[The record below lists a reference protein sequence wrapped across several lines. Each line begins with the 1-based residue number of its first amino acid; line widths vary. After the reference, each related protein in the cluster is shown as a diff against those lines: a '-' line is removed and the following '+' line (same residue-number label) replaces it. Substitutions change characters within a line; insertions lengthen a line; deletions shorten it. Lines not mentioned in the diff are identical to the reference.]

1 MRKIINFMFALA
13 AVAFLSATL
22 NAQPVV
28 KPKQPVVKP
37 KSFYKGRTYTWT
49 NANGGT
55 VTSNLADPATD
66 PRQIMALLKEVYTNK
81 EIPGIWQCGY
91 TDDGKREGTID
102 YTIDNGWYSNDPIYD
117 AYGILEGDYKPNEEG
132 YTTLI
137 VKVKDDWKPVMKQY
151 LSQDET
157 LNYIANSI
165 ESVQILTDG
174 VYIPATGTD
183 GKKNPN
189 PGAVYRLSGNAN
201 RLFFMT
207 KGRGRAVPG
216 WNSYEVIRS
225 YAPFNG
231 MFEEYSPVA
240 VSGGQ
245 VVENFYTKL
254 VDGDIFKVE
263 HDCSSVPGN
272 EHYFC
277 MMGAKGTKK
286 FDVTDLIV
294 TIPDYRLWYWNQ
306 RDKQGTSNMI
316 YTNYNKNY
324 APSLGL
330 YGIQLTATATPA
342 AGDEYTVE
350 LKWTSTLN
358 EITGN
363 EIDQRFKV
371 WVRAEDGGLE
381 PLLDAKGNQV
391 EIAPGET
398 FQYNYNETQGFE
410 GREITYVVSG
420 QPTDALFINYKEVY
434 SNDDKVFIPGLDP
447 DEGLRLSIG
456 TTSTSDYDLATE
468 TNQYKNLIT
477 IDHNL
482 VNTHVK
488 YCNLQAGSKLAFYR
502 YDVDRNSKPKKIAEL
517 EIISVDQRKE
527 KEGWIIPSYNYFWD
541 YKYNLSFFYQE
552 NEATPKTNLT
562 GATYSLETN
571 YDYTENTTK
580 EIDFNGFKINS
591 FNDEFCAS
599 TATNDHPASYE
610 YKASFTNLK
619 HATQPELHSAYSTIK
634 VHKTTPDLTDKAITL
649 EDVENDNVCST
660 RIYKGEHDAS
670 PAIQFTL
677 DQDRRIAEYS
687 VGKIRNKEQSES
699 EEVGLAQRLPS
710 WNYAIYE
717 NGSFKQNVSHT
728 EIPQIHDAS
737 AKVGKNDYV
746 SVIKTY
752 RDNDGSYNTY
762 GSPINTTYKL
772 KASVDVIDKVMSEY
786 VFTSNG
792 KKGRYY
798 QTDLKITADGT
809 DNYEIV
815 KYRVWRQTDRA
826 MEIVPQYMARLQ
838 QDNHPI
844 VMNSDDKG
852 NPSIDQNHNSIKE
865 FELVDRPGVG
875 FYPEQIDNSNSKSI
889 HVYDTFGASD
899 VSEDGNLDVTYIVRL
914 YAKPEAGNT
923 SARAKATTPILAKEY
938 YIGEATITV
947 SFEENTPTGLFD
959 FVAETKTPV
968 RVQYV
973 NMLGQKSDTPF
984 SGMNVVITTYTD
996 GSHSTAK
1003 RAY

>member
-1 MRKIINFMFALA
+1 MRKIINLMFALA

-37 KSFYKGRTYTWT
+37 KSFYEDRTYTWT
-49 NANGGT
+49 NANGRT

-91 TDDGKREGTID
+91 TADGIREGDID
-102 YTIDNGWYSNDPIYD
+102 YTIDNGFLGLSKDPIYK
-117 AYGILEGDYKPNEEG
+117 AYDIPEGDYKPNEEG

-137 VKVKDDWKPVMKQY
+137 VKVKDDWKPVMKRY

-207 KGRGRAVPG
+207 KGRGRI
-216 WNSYEVIRS
+216 WNDIPARE

-294 TIPDYRLWYWNQ
+294 TIPDYRLWKWSN
-306 RDKQGTSNMI
+306 RDYQGSTKSK

-330 YGIQLTATATPA
+330 YGIQLEATATPA
-342 AGDEYTVE
+342 AGEEYTVE

-358 EITGN
+358 KITGN

-371 WVRAEDGGLE
+371 WVRAEDGGLK
-381 PLLDAKGNQV
+381 PLLDANGNQV

-398 FQYNYNETQGFE
+398 FQYHYNEKQGKE

-420 QPTDALFINYKEVY
+420 RPTDKMFNDYKEVY

-488 YCNLQAGSKLAFYR
+488 YGNLQAGSKLAFYR
-502 YDVDRNSKPKKIAEL
+502 YDVDRNSEAKEIAEL
-517 EIISVDQRKE
+517 EIVSVDKRKNGS
-527 KEGWIIPSYNYFWD
+527 KYYLD
-541 YKYNLSFFYQE
+541 YKYNLRFFNQK

-562 GATYSLETN
+562 GATYSLKTN
-571 YDYTENTTK
+571 YDYTENTTN

-610 YKASFTNLK
+610 YKASFSKLN
-619 HATQPELHSAYSTIK
+619 HPTQPELHSAYSTIK

-717 NGSFKQNVSHT
+717 NGSFKQNVSYT

-752 RDNDGSYNTY
+752 RADGTYNTY

-772 KASVDVIDKVMSEY
+772 KASVDVNDNHKVMSEY

-826 MEIVPQYMARLQ
+826 MEIVPQYMDRLQ
-838 QDNHPI
+838 QDTHPI
-844 VMNSDDKG
+844 VMNSDADG

-899 VSEDGNLDVTYIVRL
+899 VSEDGNLNVTYIVRL

>member
-1 MRKIINFMFALA
+1 MRKIINLMFALA

-28 KPKQPVVKP
+28 QP
-37 KSFYKGRTYTWT
+37 KSFYEGKTYTWT
-49 NANGGT
+49 NANGRT

-81 EIPGIWQCGY
+81 EIPGILQCGY
-91 TDDGKREGTID
+91 TADGQREGTID
-102 YTIDNGWYSNDPIYD
+102 YTIDNGFLGLSKDPISKAYD
-117 AYGILEGDYKPNEEG
+117 IPEGDYKPKEEG

-137 VKVKDDWKPVMKQY
+137 VKVKDDWKPVMKQN

-174 VYIPATGTD
+174 VYIPATGAD

-294 TIPDYRLWYWNQ
+294 TIPDYRLWYWDT
-306 RDKQGTSNMI
+306 RDKQGTSNII

-371 WVRAEDGGLE
+371 WVRAEDGGLK
-381 PLLDAKGNQV
+381 PLLDADGNQV

-398 FQYNYNETQGFE
+398 FQYHYNVKQGSE

-502 YDVDRNSKPKKIAEL
+502 YDVNRNSEAKKIAEL
-517 EIISVDQRKE
+517 EIKSVDKRENGSK
-527 KEGWIIPSYNYFWD
+527 YYLD
-541 YKYNLSFFYQE
+541 YKYNLSFSDQE
-552 NEATPKTNLT
+552 KEATPKTNLT

-599 TATNDHPASYE
+599 TATNHHPASYE
-610 YKASFTNLK
+610 YKASFSNLK

-634 VHKTTPDLTDKAITL
+634 VHKTTPGLTDKAITL
-649 EDVENDNVCST
+649 EDVENDSVCST

-762 GSPINTTYKL
+762 GSPIKTTYKL
-772 KASVDVIDKVMSEY
+772 KASVDVIDSVMSEY

-815 KYRVWRQTDRA
+815 KYRVWRQTQTDRA
-826 MEIVPQYMARLQ
+826 MEIVPQYMARLK
-838 QDNHPI
+838 QDTHPI

-852 NPSIDQNHNSIKE
+852 NPIIDQNHNSIQE

-875 FYPEQIDNSNSKSI
+875 FYPERIDDKSI

-899 VSEDGNLDVTYIVRL
+899 VSEVGNLDVTYIVRL

>member
-1 MRKIINFMFALA
+1 MILGKIKQQLTTLTFISIMRKIINLLFALA

-28 KPKQPVVKP
+28 KPK
-37 KSFYKGRTYTWT
+37 SFYEGRTYTWT
-49 NANGGT
+49 NANNGT
-55 VTSNLADPATD
+55 ETSNLADPATD

-91 TDDGKREGTID
+91 TADGKREGTID
-102 YTIDNGWYSNDPIYD
+102 YKVTRDDYLNAIYD
-117 AYGILEGDYKPNEEG
+117 IPTGDYKPNEEG

-137 VKVKDDWKPVMKQY
+137 VKVKNTWIPR
-151 LSQDET
+151 LSKNLTTDAT
-157 LNYIANSI
+157 LNYIAESI

-174 VYIPATGTD
+174 VYIPSSGAN
-183 GKKNPN
+183 GKTNPN
-189 PGAVYRLSGNAN
+189 PGAVYRLSGSAC
-201 RLFFMT
+201 RLFFMS
-207 KGRGRAVPG
+207 KGRGRE
-216 WNSYEVIRS
+216 YKEYVINE

-240 VSGGQ
+240 SSNSNF
-245 VVENFYTKL
+245 VVENFYADL
-254 VDGDIFKVE
+254 VGGKTFSVE
-263 HDCSSVPGN
+263 HDCASVAGKK
-272 EHYFC
+272 HYFC
-277 MMGAKGTKK
+277 MESASSTKS

-294 TIPDYRLWYWNQ
+294 TIPDYRLKSWNQ
-306 RDKQGTSNMI
+306 RDKDNGTKSK
-316 YTNYNKNY
+316 YTNYHKSY

-330 YGIQLTATATPA
+330 YGIQLKATATPA

-371 WVRAEDGGLE
+371 WVRAEDGHLV
-381 PLLDAKGNQV
+381 PLLDANGNQV

-398 FQYNYNETQGFE
+398 FQYNYNEKQGFE

-420 QPTDALFINYKEVY
+420 QPTDALFINYKEAY

-447 DEGLRLSIG
+447 DEGLRLNIG

-482 VNTHVK
+482 VNTHVR
-488 YCNLQAGSKLAFYR
+488 YGNLKAGSKLAFYR
-502 YDVDRNSKPKKIAEL
+502 YDVDHNSEAKKIAEL
-517 EIISVDQRKE
+517 EIVSVNKRED
-527 KEGWIIPSYNYFWD
+527 GWFYNKQYYLD

-562 GATYSLETN
+562 GATYSLKTN
-571 YDYTENTTK
+571 SSYTDNTTK

-599 TATNDHPASYE
+599 TATNEHPASYE
-610 YKASFTNLK
+610 YKTSFSNLN
-619 HATQPELHSAYSTIK
+619 HSTQTELHSAYSTIK
-634 VHKTTPDLTDKAITL
+634 VHKTTPDLADKAITL

-660 RIYKGEHDAS
+660 RIHKGEHDAS

-677 DQDRRIAEYS
+677 DQDRRVAMYN
-687 VGKIRNKEQSES
+687 VNQIRNQEQNQA

-772 KASVDVIDKVMSEY
+772 KASVDVNDKVMSEY

-815 KYRVWRQTDRA
+815 KYRVWRQTNRA

-838 QDNHPI
+838 QDTHPI
-844 VMNSDDKG
+844 VMNSDDEG
-852 NPSIDQNHNSIKE
+852 NPSIDQNHNNMQE
-865 FELVDRPGVG
+865 FELVGRPGVG
-875 FYPEQIDNSNSKSI
+875 FYPKQIDSKSI

-914 YAKPEAGNT
+914 YAKPEASNT
-923 SARAKATTPILAKEY
+923 SARARATTPILAKEY

>member
-1 MRKIINFMFALA
+1 MRKIINLLFALA

-28 KPKQPVVKP
+28 KPK
-37 KSFYKGRTYTWT
+37 SFYEGRTYTWT
-49 NANGGT
+49 NANNGT
-55 VTSNLADPATD
+55 ETSNLADPATD

-91 TDDGKREGTID
+91 TADGKREGTID
-102 YTIDNGWYSNDPIYD
+102 YKVTRDDYLNAIYD
-117 AYGILEGDYKPNEEG
+117 IPTGDYKPNEEG

-137 VKVKDDWKPVMKQY
+137 VKVKNTWIPR
-151 LSQDET
+151 LSKNLTTDAT
-157 LNYIANSI
+157 LNYIAESI

-174 VYIPATGTD
+174 VYIPSSGAN
-183 GKKNPN
+183 GKTNPN
-189 PGAVYRLSGNAN
+189 PGAVYRLSGSAC
-201 RLFFMT
+201 RLFFMS
-207 KGRGRAVPG
+207 KGRGRE
-216 WNSYEVIRS
+216 YKEYVINE

-240 VSGGQ
+240 SSNSNF
-245 VVENFYTKL
+245 VVENFYADL
-254 VDGDIFKVE
+254 VGGKTFSVE
-263 HDCSSVPGN
+263 HDCASVAGKK
-272 EHYFC
+272 HYFC
-277 MMGAKGTKK
+277 MESASSTKS

-294 TIPDYRLWYWNQ
+294 TIPDYRLKSWNQ
-306 RDKQGTSNMI
+306 RDKDNGTKSK
-316 YTNYNKNY
+316 YTNYHKSY

-330 YGIQLTATATPA
+330 YGIQLKATATPA

-371 WVRAEDGGLE
+371 WVRAEDGHLV
-381 PLLDAKGNQV
+381 PLLDANGNQV

-398 FQYNYNETQGFE
+398 FQYNYNEKQGFE

-420 QPTDALFINYKEVY
+420 QPTDALFINYKEAY

-447 DEGLRLSIG
+447 DEGLRLNIG

-482 VNTHVK
+482 VNTHVR
-488 YCNLQAGSKLAFYR
+488 YGNLKAGSKLAFYR
-502 YDVDRNSKPKKIAEL
+502 YDVDHNSEAKKIAEL
-517 EIISVDQRKE
+517 EIVSVNKRED
-527 KEGWIIPSYNYFWD
+527 GWFYNKQYYLD

-562 GATYSLETN
+562 GATYSLKTN
-571 YDYTENTTK
+571 SSYTDNTTK

-599 TATNDHPASYE
+599 TATNEHPASYE
-610 YKASFTNLK
+610 YKASFSNLN
-619 HATQPELHSAYSTIK
+619 HSTQTELHSAYSTIK
-634 VHKTTPDLTDKAITL
+634 VHKTTPDLADKAITL

-660 RIYKGEHDAS
+660 RIHKGEHDAS

-677 DQDRRIAEYS
+677 DQDRRVAMYN
-687 VGKIRNKEQSES
+687 VNQIRNQEQNQA

-772 KASVDVIDKVMSEY
+772 KASVDVNDKVMSEY

-815 KYRVWRQTDRA
+815 KYRVWRQTNRA

-838 QDNHPI
+838 QDTHPI
-844 VMNSDDKG
+844 VMNSDDEG
-852 NPSIDQNHNSIKE
+852 NPSIDQNHNNMQE
-865 FELVDRPGVG
+865 FELVGRPGVG
-875 FYPEQIDNSNSKSI
+875 FYPKQIDSKSI

-914 YAKPEAGNT
+914 YAKPEASNT
-923 SARAKATTPILAKEY
+923 SARARATTPILAKEY

>member
-1 MRKIINFMFALA
+1 MFALA

-28 KPKQPVVKP
+28 KPK
-37 KSFYKGRTYTWT
+37 SFYEGRTYTWT
-49 NANGGT
+49 NANGGA

-91 TDDGKREGTID
+91 TKDGKREGDID

-174 VYIPATGTD
+174 VYIPATGAD

-189 PGAVYRLSGNAN
+189 PGAVYRLSGSAS
-201 RLFFMT
+201 RLFFMS
-207 KGRGRAVPG
+207 KGRGRE
-216 WNSYEVIRS
+216 WDKTVIHN

-240 VSGGQ
+240 VSNSGQ
-245 VVENFYTKL
+245 LVENFYARL
-254 VDGDIFKVE
+254 VNGEFFKVE
-263 HDCSSVPGN
+263 HDCPTVAGKK
-272 EHYFC
+272 HYFF
-277 MMGAKGTKK
+277 MESESSTKK
-286 FDVTDLIV
+286 YDVTDLIV
-294 TIPDYRLWYWNQ
+294 TVPDYRLWQWDD
-306 RDKQGTSNMI
+306 RDYQGRTKSK
-316 YTNYNKNY
+316 YTNYNKSH

-330 YGIQLTATATPA
+330 YGIQLKATATPA
-342 AGDEYTVE
+342 AGEEYSVE

-371 WVRAEDGGLE
+371 WVRAEDGGLK
-381 PLLDAKGNQV
+381 PLLDANGNQV
-391 EIAPGET
+391 EIAPGKT
-398 FQYNYNETQGFE
+398 FQYNYNEKQGFE

-447 DEGLRLSIG
+447 DEGMRLNIG

-482 VNTHVK
+482 VNTHVR
-488 YCNLQAGSKLAFYR
+488 YSNLKAGSKLAFYR
-502 YDVDRNSKPKKIAEL
+502 YDVDRKSEPKKIAEL
-517 EIISVDQRKE
+517 EIVSVDKREDGSK
-527 KEGWIIPSYNYFWD
+527 YYLD
-541 YKYNLSFFYQE
+541 YKYNLSFSYQE
-552 NEATPKTNLT
+552 KEATPKTNLT

-610 YKASFTNLK
+610 YKASFSNLN
-619 HATQPELHSAYSTIK
+619 HATQSELHSAYSTIK
-634 VHKTTPDLTDKAITL
+634 VHKTTPGLTDKAITL

-687 VGKIRNKEQSES
+687 VGKIRNKEQRES

-752 RDNDGSYNTY
+752 RDNDGTYNTY

-772 KASVDVIDKVMSEY
+772 KASVDVNDNHKVMSEY

-815 KYRVWRQTDRA
+815 KYRVWRHTDRA
-826 MEIVPQYMARLQ
+826 MEIVPQYMARLK
-838 QDNHPI
+838 QDTHPI

-852 NPSIDQNHNSIKE
+852 NPSIDQNHNSIQE

-875 FYPEQIDNSNSKSI
+875 FYPERIDDKSI

-899 VSEDGNLDVTYIVRL
+899 VSEGGNLDVTYIVRL

>member
-1 MRKIINFMFALA
+1 MFALA

-37 KSFYKGRTYTWT
+37 KSFYEGRTYTWT
-49 NANGGT
+49 NANGGP

-91 TDDGKREGTID
+91 TDGGIREGDID
-102 YTIDNGWYSNDPIYD
+102 YNVKNEDAINK
-117 AYGILEGDYKPNEEG
+117 AYGISAGNYKPNEEG
-132 YTTLI
+132 YTTLVVT
-137 VKVKDDWKPVMKQY
+137 VKNSWKPNPNNMSENLDKDQTM
-151 LSQDET
+151 S
-157 LNYIANSI
+157 YIAEAI

-174 VYIPATGTD
+174 VYIPATGAD
-183 GKKNPN
+183 GNKNPN
-189 PGAVYRLSGNAN
+189 PGAVYRLSGSAS
-201 RLFFMT
+201 RIFFMS
-207 KGRGRAVPG
+207 KGRGRE
-216 WNSYEVIRS
+216 WDKTVIHN

-240 VSGGQ
+240 VSNSGQ
-245 VVENFYTKL
+245 LVENFYARL
-254 VDGDIFKVE
+254 VNGEFFKVE
-263 HDCSSVPGN
+263 HDCPTVAGKK
-272 EHYFC
+272 HYFF
-277 MMGAKGTKK
+277 MESESSTKK
-286 FDVTDLIV
+286 YDVTDLIV
-294 TIPDYRLWYWNQ
+294 TVPDYRLWQWDD
-306 RDKQGTSNMI
+306 RDYQEGTKSK
-316 YTNYNKNY
+316 YTNYNKSH

-330 YGIQLTATATPA
+330 YGIQLKATATPA
-342 AGDEYTVE
+342 ANNEYKVE

-371 WVRAEDGGLE
+371 WVRAVDGGLK
-381 PLLDAKGNQV
+381 PLLDANGNQV
-391 EIAPGET
+391 EIAPGKP
-398 FQYNYNETQGFE
+398 FQYNYNEKRGRE

-434 SNDDKVFIPGLDP
+434 SNDDKVFIPGLDS

-488 YCNLQAGSKLAFYR
+488 YGNLQVGSKLAFYR
-502 YDVDRNSKPKKIAEL
+502 YDVDRTSEPKKIAEL
-517 EIISVDQRKE
+517 EIVSVKKRE
-527 KEGWIIPSYNYFWD
+527 EGWGIFYDKSYYWD
-541 YKYNLSFFYQE
+541 YKYNLSFFNQE

-571 YDYTENTTK
+571 YDYTENTTN
-580 EIDFNGFKINS
+580 EIDFNGFNINS

-599 TATNDHPASYE
+599 TATNDHPATYE
-610 YKASFTNLK
+610 YKASFSNLK

-660 RIYKGEHDAS
+660 RIHKGEYDAS

-752 RDNDGSYNTY
+752 RADGTYNTY

-792 KKGRYY
+792 EKGRYY
-798 QTDLKITADGT
+798 QTKLKITADGT

-815 KYRVWRQTDRA
+815 KYRVWRHTDRA
-826 MEIVPQYMARLQ
+826 MEIVPQYMDRLQ
-838 QDNHPI
+838 QDTHPI

-852 NPSIDQNHNSIKE
+852 NPIIDQNHNSIQE
-865 FELVDRPGVG
+865 FELVGRPGVG
-875 FYPEQIDNSNSKSI
+875 FYPKQINSKSI

-899 VSEDGNLDVTYIVRL
+899 VSEGGNLDVTYIVRL

-947 SFEENTPTGLFD
+947 SFEKDTPTGLFD

>member
-1 MRKIINFMFALA
+1 MRKIINLMFALA

-28 KPKQPVVKP
+28 KPK
-37 KSFYKGRTYTWT
+37 SFYKGRTYTWT
-49 NANGGT
+49 NANGGA

-91 TDDGKREGTID
+91 TADGIREGDID
-102 YTIDNGWYSNDPIYD
+102 YTIDNGVWGLSKDPIYK
-117 AYGILEGDYKPNEEG
+117 AYDIPEGDYKPKEEG

-137 VKVKDDWKPVMKQY
+137 VKVKDDWKPVMKQN

-330 YGIQLTATATPA
+330 YGIQLKATATPA
-342 AGDEYTVE
+342 AGNEYTVE

-371 WVRAEDGGLE
+371 WVRAVDGGLE
-381 PLLDAKGNQV
+381 PLLDANGNQV
-391 EIAPGET
+391 EIAPGKP
-398 FQYNYNETQGFE
+398 FYYNYNVKQGFE

-447 DEGLRLSIG
+447 NEGLRLSIG

-482 VNTHVK
+482 VKTHVK
-488 YCNLQAGSKLAFYR
+488 YGNLQAGSKLAFYR
-502 YDVDRNSKPKKIAEL
+502 YDVDRNSEAKKIAEL
-517 EIISVDQRKE
+517 EIESVDKRENGSK
-527 KEGWIIPSYNYFWD
+527 YYLD
-541 YKYNLSFFYQE
+541 YKYNLSFFNQK

-610 YKASFTNLK
+610 YKASFSELN
-619 HATQPELHSAYSTIK
+619 HDTQKELHSAYSTIK
-634 VHKTTPDLTDKAITL
+634 VHKTTPGLTDKAITL

-687 VGKIRNKEQSES
+687 VGKIRNKEQSKS

-772 KASVDVIDKVMSEY
+772 KASVDVLDKVMSEY
-786 VFTSNG
+786 VFTSNNG

-826 MEIVPQYMARLQ
+826 MEIVPQYMDRLQ
-838 QDNHPI
+838 QDTHPI

-852 NPSIDQNHNSIKE
+852 NPSIDQNHNNMQE
-865 FELVDRPGVG
+865 FELVGRPGVG
-875 FYPEQIDNSNSKSI
+875 FYPRQIDSKSI

-899 VSEDGNLDVTYIVRL
+899 VSEGGNLDVTYIVRL

-947 SFEENTPTGLFD
+947 SFEKDTPTGLFD

>member
-1 MRKIINFMFALA
+1 MRKIINLMFALA

-22 NAQPVV
+22 NAE
-28 KPKQPVVKP
+28 PVVKP

-49 NANGGT
+49 NANGRT

-91 TDDGKREGTID
+91 TADGKREGTID

-137 VKVKDDWKPVMKQY
+137 VKVKDDWTPVMEQN
-151 LSQDET
+151 LSLKKT
-157 LNYIANSI
+157 LDYITKSI
-165 ESVQILTDG
+165 ESVQILTEG

-316 YTNYNKNY
+316 YTNYNKSH

-330 YGIQLTATATPA
+330 YGIQLKATATPA
-342 AGDEYTVE
+342 ANNEYKVE

-363 EIDQRFKV
+363 EIDQRFQV

-381 PLLDAKGNQV
+381 PLLDANGNQV

-398 FQYNYNETQGFE
+398 FQYNYNETQAFE

-488 YCNLQAGSKLAFYR
+488 YGNLQVGSKLAFYR

-580 EIDFNGFKINS
+580 EIDFNGFNINS

-610 YKASFTNLK
+610 YKASFSNLK

-786 VFTSNG
+786 VFTSNNG

-815 KYRVWRQTDRA
+815 KYRVWRQTTDRA
-826 MEIVPQYMARLQ
+826 MEIVPQYMARLK
-838 QDNHPI
+838 QDTHPI

-875 FYPEQIDNSNSKSI
+875 FYPEQIDSKSI

>member
-1 MRKIINFMFALA
+1 MKKIFKLLFALT
-13 AVAFLSATL
+13 AVAFLSATVS
-22 NAQPVV
+22 A
-28 KPKQPVVKP
+28 QPVVKP
-37 KSFYKGRTYTWT
+37 KSFYEGRTYTWT
-49 NANGGT
+49 NANDGT

-91 TDDGKREGTID
+91 TEDGEREGTID
-102 YTIDNGWYSNDPIYD
+102 YNVTKNDYLNAIYD
-117 AYGILEGDYKPNEEG
+117 IPTGNYKPKEEG

-137 VKVKDDWKPVMKQY
+137 VKVKDTWTPSLEYD
-151 LSQDET
+151 LSKKET
-157 LNYIANSI
+157 LKYIANSI
-165 ESVQILTDG
+165 ESVQILTEG
-174 VYIPATGTD
+174 IYIPTIGTD

-189 PGAVYRLSGNAN
+189 PGAIYRLSGNAN
-201 RLFFMT
+201 RLFFMS
-207 KGRGRAVPG
+207 KGRGRAKVNKFLG
-216 WNSYEVIRS
+216 FVTSVETVHD

-294 TIPDYRLWYWNQ
+294 TIPDYRFWYWNK
-306 RDKQGTSNMI
+306 RDKQGSMDVN
-316 YTNYNKNY
+316 YTNYHKSY

-330 YGIQLTATATPA
+330 YGIQLKATATPA

-350 LKWTSTLN
+350 LKWTSSLN

-363 EIDQRFKV
+363 EFDQRFKV

-381 PLLDAKGNQV
+381 PLLDANGNQV

-398 FQYNYNETQGFE
+398 FQYNYNEKRGFE

-420 QPTDALFINYKEVY
+420 QPTDEMFVNYKEVY

-447 DEGLRLSIG
+447 DEGLRLNIG

-488 YCNLQAGSKLAFYR
+488 YGNLQAGSKLAFYR
-502 YDVDRNSKPKKIAEL
+502 YDVDRNSEAKKIAEL
-517 EIISVDQRKE
+517 EIVSVDKRKNGS
-527 KEGWIIPSYNYFWD
+527 KYYLD

-562 GATYSLETN
+562 GATYSLKTN
-571 YDYTENTTK
+571 SSYTNNTTN
-580 EIDFNGFKINS
+580 EIDFNGFNINS

-599 TATNDHPASYE
+599 TAINDHPASYE
-610 YKASFTNLK
+610 YKASFSNLN
-619 HATQPELHSAYSTIK
+619 HSTQSELHSAFSTIK
-634 VHKTTPDLTDKAITL
+634 IHKTNTGITDKAITI

-660 RIYKGEHDAS
+660 RIHKGEHDAS

-677 DQDRRIAEYS
+677 DQDRRIAEYN
-687 VGKIRNKEQSES
+687 VNQIRNQEQNQA

-717 NGSFKQNVSHT
+717 NGKFKQNISHT
-728 EIPQIHDAS
+728 ETPHIHDAS

-746 SVIKTY
+746 SVVKTY
-752 RDNDGSYNTY
+752 RADGTYNTY

-772 KASVDVIDKVMSEY
+772 KASVDVNNKMMSEY

-826 MEIVPQYMARLQ
+826 MEIVPQYMARLN
-838 QDNHPI
+838 QDTHPI
-844 VMNSDDKG
+844 VMNSDDEG
-852 NPSIDQNHNSIKE
+852 NPAIDENHNNMQE
-865 FELVDRPGVG
+865 FELVGRPGFG
-875 FYPEQIDNSNSKSI
+875 FYPEQIDSKSI

-899 VSEDGNLDVTYIVRL
+899 VAEDGDLNVTYIVRL
-914 YAKPEAGNT
+914 YAKPEASNT
-923 SARAKATTPILAKEY
+923 SARAKAKTPVLAKEY

-947 SFEENTPTGLFD
+947 AFEEMTPTGLFD
-959 FVAETKTPV
+959 FVAETKTPA

-984 SGMNVVITTYTD
+984 SGVNVVVTTYTD

-1003 RAY
+1003 RTY

>member
-37 KSFYKGRTYTWT
+37 KSFYEGRTYTWT
-49 NANGGT
+49 NANGGP

-91 TDDGKREGTID
+91 TADGEREGDID
-102 YTIDNGWYSNDPIYD
+102 YTIDNGVWGLSKDPIYK
-117 AYGILEGDYKPNEEG
+117 AYDIPEGDYKPKEEG

-137 VKVKDDWKPVMKQY
+137 VKVKDDWKPVMKQN

-174 VYIPATGTD
+174 VYIPATGAD

-316 YTNYNKNY
+316 YTNYHKSY

-330 YGIQLTATATPA
+330 YGIQLKATATPA

-371 WVRAEDGGLE
+371 WVRAVDGGLE
-381 PLLDAKGNQV
+381 PLLDANGNQV
-391 EIAPGET
+391 EIAPGKT
-398 FQYNYNETQGFE
+398 FQYNYNEKQDEE

-420 QPTDALFINYKEVY
+420 QPTDKMFNDYKEVY

-482 VNTHVK
+482 VKTHVR
-488 YCNLQAGSKLAFYR
+488 YSNLKAGSKLAFYR
-502 YDVDRNSKPKKIAEL
+502 YDVDHRKSEPKKIAEL
-517 EIISVDQRKE
+517 EIVSVDKRKNGS
-527 KEGWIIPSYNYFWD
+527 KYYLD
-541 YKYNLSFFYQE
+541 YKYNLSFSYQE
-552 NEATPKTNLT
+552 KEATPKTNLT

-610 YKASFTNLK
+610 YKASFSELN
-619 HATQPELHSAYSTIK
+619 HDTQELHSAYSTIK

-677 DQDRRIAEYS
+677 DRDRRIAEYS
-687 VGKIRNKEQSES
+687 VGKIRNKEQRES

-717 NGSFKQNVSHT
+717 NGSFKQNVSYT

-752 RDNDGSYNTY
+752 RADGTYNTY

-772 KASVDVIDKVMSEY
+772 KASVDVIDSVMSEY

-815 KYRVWRQTDRA
+815 KYRVWRQTTDRA

-844 VMNSDDKG
+844 VMNSDDEG
-852 NPSIDQNHNSIKE
+852 NPSIDQNHNNMQE
-865 FELVDRPGVG
+865 FELVGRPGVG
-875 FYPEQIDNSNSKSI
+875 FYPERIDDKSI
-889 HVYDTFGASD
+889 HVYDTFGARD
-899 VSEDGNLDVTYIVRL
+899 VSEVGNLDVTYIVRL

-947 SFEENTPTGLFD
+947 SFKENTPTGLFD

>member
-1 MRKIINFMFALA
+1 MRKIINLMFALA

-28 KPKQPVVKP
+28 KPK
-37 KSFYKGRTYTWT
+37 SFYEGKTYTWT

-81 EIPGIWQCGY
+81 KIPGIWQCGY
-91 TDDGKREGTID
+91 TADGKREGDID
-102 YTIDNGWYSNDPIYD
+102 YTIDNGFLGLSKDPIYN
-117 AYGILEGDYKPNEEG
+117 AYDIPEGDYKPNEEG

-174 VYIPATGTD
+174 VYIPATGAD

-316 YTNYNKNY
+316 YTNYNKSY

-330 YGIQLTATATPA
+330 YGIQLKATATPA

-381 PLLDAKGNQV
+381 PLLDANGNQV

-398 FQYNYNETQGFE
+398 FQYNYNEKQGFE

-420 QPTDALFINYKEVY
+420 RPTDEMFNDYKEVY

-488 YCNLQAGSKLAFYR
+488 YGNLQAGSKLAFYR
-502 YDVDRNSKPKKIAEL
+502 YDVDRNSEAKKIAEL
-517 EIISVDQRKE
+517 EIVSVDKRENGSK
-527 KEGWIIPSYNYFWD
+527 YYLD

-571 YDYTENTTK
+571 SSYTNNTTN

-599 TATNDHPASYE
+599 TATNDHPATYE
-610 YKASFTNLK
+610 YKASFSNLN
-619 HATQPELHSAYSTIK
+619 HSTQPELHSAYSTIK

-660 RIYKGEHDAS
+660 RIHKGEHDAS

-772 KASVDVIDKVMSEY
+772 KASVDVIAKVMSEY

-838 QDNHPI
+838 QDTHPI
-844 VMNSDDKG
+844 VMNSDGEG
-852 NPSIDQNHNSIKE
+852 NPIIDQNHNSIQE
-865 FELVDRPGVG
+865 FELVGRPGVG
-875 FYPEQIDNSNSKSI
+875 FYPEQIDSKSI
-889 HVYDTFGASD
+889 RVYDTFGASD

>member
-1 MRKIINFMFALA
+1 MRKIINLMFALA

-28 KPKQPVVKP
+28 KPK
-37 KSFYKGRTYTWT
+37 SFYEGRTYTWT
-49 NANGGT
+49 NANGGA

-91 TDDGKREGTID
+91 TADGKREGDID
-102 YTIDNGWYSNDPIYD
+102 YTIDNGFLGLSKDPIYN
-117 AYGILEGDYKPNEEG
+117 AYDIPEGDYKPNEEG

-174 VYIPATGTD
+174 VYIPATGAD

-316 YTNYNKNY
+316 YTNYNKSY

-330 YGIQLTATATPA
+330 YGIQLKATATPA

-363 EIDQRFKV
+363 EINQRFKV

-381 PLLDAKGNQV
+381 PLLDANGNQV
-391 EIAPGET
+391 EIAPGKT
-398 FQYNYNETQGFE
+398 FQYNYNVKQGSE

-488 YCNLQAGSKLAFYR
+488 YGNLQAGSKLAFYR
-502 YDVDRNSKPKKIAEL
+502 YDVDRKSEPKKIAEL
-517 EIISVDQRKE
+517 EIVSVDKREDGSK
-527 KEGWIIPSYNYFWD
+527 YYLD
-541 YKYNLSFFYQE
+541 YKYNLRFFNQE
-552 NEATPKTNLT
+552 NEASHKTNLT
-562 GATYSLETN
+562 EATYSLETN

-610 YKASFTNLK
+610 YKASFSKLN
-619 HATQPELHSAYSTIK
+619 HATQKELHSAYSTIK

-660 RIYKGEHDAS
+660 RIHKGEHDAS

-772 KASVDVIDKVMSEY
+772 KASVDVNDKVMSEY

-838 QDNHPI
+838 QDTHPI
-844 VMNSDDKG
+844 VMNSDDEG
-852 NPSIDQNHNSIKE
+852 NPSIDQNHNNMQE
-865 FELVDRPGVG
+865 FELVGRPGVG
-875 FYPEQIDNSNSKSI
+875 FYPEQIDSKSI

>member
-1 MRKIINFMFALA
+1 MRKIINLMFALA

-22 NAQPVV
+22 NAE
-28 KPKQPVVKP
+28 PVVKP

-49 NANGGT
+49 NANDGI

-91 TDDGKREGTID
+91 TADGIREGDID
-102 YTIDNGWYSNDPIYD
+102 YTIDNGFLGLSKDPIYK
-117 AYGILEGDYKPNEEG
+117 AYDIPEGDYKPNEEG

-137 VKVKDDWKPVMKQY
+137 VKVKDDWKPVMKRY

-207 KGRGRAVPG
+207 KGRGRI
-216 WNSYEVIRS
+216 WNDIPARE

-294 TIPDYRLWYWNQ
+294 TIPDYRLWKWSN
-306 RDKQGTSNMI
+306 RDYQGSTKSK

-330 YGIQLTATATPA
+330 YGIQLEATATPA
-342 AGDEYTVE
+342 AGEEYTVE

-358 EITGN
+358 KITGN
-363 EIDQRFKV
+363 EINQQFKV
-371 WVRAEDGGLE
+371 WVRAVDGGLE
-381 PLLDAKGNQV
+381 PLLDANGKQV
-391 EIAPGET
+391 EIAPGKT
-398 FQYNYNETQGFE
+398 FYYNYNVKQGFE

-488 YCNLQAGSKLAFYR
+488 YGNLQAGSKLAFYR
-502 YDVDRNSKPKKIAEL
+502 YDVDHRYSEAKKIAEL
-517 EIISVDQRKE
+517 EIVSVDKRKNGS
-527 KEGWIIPSYNYFWD
+527 KYYLD

-552 NEATPKTNLT
+552 KEATPKTNLT

-610 YKASFTNLK
+610 YKASFSNLK

-634 VHKTTPDLTDKAITL
+634 VHKTTPGLTDKAITL

-687 VGKIRNKEQSES
+687 VGKIRNKEQRES

-772 KASVDVIDKVMSEY
+772 KASVDVNHNHKVMSEY

-838 QDNHPI
+838 QDTHLI
-844 VMNSDDKG
+844 VMNSDDEG
-852 NPSIDQNHNSIKE
+852 NPSIDQNHNNMQE
-865 FELVDRPGVG
+865 FELVGRPGVG
-875 FYPEQIDNSNSKSI
+875 FYPEQIDSKSI

>member
-1 MRKIINFMFALA
+1 MRKIINLMFALA

-22 NAQPVV
+22 NAQPD
-28 KPKQPVVKP
+28 QPVVKP
-37 KSFYKGRTYTWT
+37 KSFYERKTYTWT
-49 NANGGT
+49 NANGGAM
-55 VTSNLADPATD
+55 TSNLADPATD

-91 TDDGKREGTID
+91 NDDGQREGDID
-102 YTIDNGWYSNDPIYD
+102 YTIDNGFLGLSKDPISKAYD
-117 AYGILEGDYKPNEEG
+117 ILEGDYKPNEEG

-137 VKVKDDWKPVMKQY
+137 VKVKDDWKPEMKQY

-174 VYIPATGTD
+174 VYIPATGAD

-294 TIPDYRLWYWNQ
+294 TIPDYRLRYWDQ
-306 RDKQGTSNMI
+306 RDKQGNSNMI
-316 YTNYNKNY
+316 YTNYNKSY

-330 YGIQLTATATPA
+330 YGIQLKATATPA

-350 LKWTSTLN
+350 LKWISTLN

-363 EIDQRFKV
+363 EIDQQFKV
-371 WVRAEDGGLE
+371 WVRAVDGGLK
-381 PLLDAKGNQV
+381 PLLDANGNQV
-391 EIAPGET
+391 EIAPGKT
-398 FQYNYNETQGFE
+398 FQYHYNEKQGFE

-420 QPTDALFINYKEVY
+420 RPTDKMFNDYKEVY
-434 SNDDKVFIPGLDP
+434 SNDDKVFIPGRDP
-447 DEGLRLSIG
+447 NEGLRLSIG

-482 VNTHVK
+482 VKTHVK
-488 YCNLQAGSKLAFYR
+488 YGNLQAGSKLAFYR
-502 YDVDRNSKPKKIAEL
+502 YDVDRNSEAKKMIAEL
-517 EIISVDQRKE
+517 EIVSVE
-527 KEGWIIPSYNYFWD
+527 KRENGSKYYLD
-541 YKYNLSFFYQE
+541 YKYNLSFFNQK

-562 GATYSLETN
+562 GATYSLKTN
-571 YDYTENTTK
+571 SSYTDNTTN
-580 EIDFNGFKINS
+580 EIDFNDFKINS

-619 HATQPELHSAYSTIK
+619 HATQQELHSAYSTIK

-660 RIYKGEHDAS
+660 RIHKGEHDAS

-772 KASVDVIDKVMSEY
+772 KASVDVIDRVMSEY

-838 QDNHPI
+838 QDTHPI
-844 VMNSDDKG
+844 VMNSDDEG
-852 NPSIDQNHNSIKE
+852 NPSIDQNHNKMQE
-865 FELVDRPGVG
+865 FELVGRPGVG
-875 FYPEQIDNSNSKSI
+875 FYPKQIDSKSI

-899 VSEDGNLDVTYIVRL
+899 VSEVGNLNVTYIVRL

-947 SFEENTPTGLFD
+947 SFEESTPTGLFD

>member
-1 MRKIINFMFALA
+1 MRIIINLMFALA

-22 NAQPVV
+22 NA
-28 KPKQPVVKP
+28 QPVVKP

-91 TDDGKREGTID
+91 TDDGKREGDID
-102 YTIDNGWYSNDPIYD
+102 YTIDNGVWGLSKDPIYK
-117 AYGILEGDYKPNEEG
+117 AYDIPEGDYKPNEEG

-137 VKVKDDWKPVMKQY
+137 VKVKDDWTPVIEQN
-151 LSQDET
+151 LSLKKT
-157 LNYIANSI
+157 LDYITKSI
-165 ESVQILTDG
+165 ESVQILTEG

-216 WNSYEVIRS
+216 WDSYEVIRS

-294 TIPDYRLWYWNQ
+294 TIPDYRLWYWDK
-306 RDKQGTSNMI
+306 RDKQGSSNFT
-316 YTNYNKNY
+316 YTNYHKSH

-342 AGDEYTVE
+342 TGDEYKVE

-358 EITGN
+358 KITGN

-371 WVRAEDGGLE
+371 WVRAEDGHLV
-381 PLLDAKGNQV
+381 PLLDANRNQV

-398 FQYNYNETQGFE
+398 FEYNYKVKQGFE

-420 QPTDALFINYKEVY
+420 QPTDALFINYKEAY

-447 DEGLRLSIG
+447 NEGLRLSIG

-488 YCNLQAGSKLAFYR
+488 YDNLQAGSKLAFYR
-502 YDVDRNSKPKKIAEL
+502 YDVDRKSKPKMIAEL

-527 KEGWIIPSYNYFWD
+527 NVGSSFFPIYKYFLD
-541 YKYNLSFFYQE
+541 YKYNLRFSDQE

-562 GATYSLETN
+562 GATYSLKTN
-571 YDYTENTTK
+571 YDYKENTTN
-580 EIDFNGFKINS
+580 EIDFNVFNINS

-599 TATNDHPASYE
+599 TATNDHPATYE
-610 YKASFTNLK
+610 YKASFSNLD
-619 HATQPELHSAYSTIK
+619 HATQKELHSAYSTIK
-634 VHKTTPDLTDKAITL
+634 VHKTTPGLTDKAITL

-660 RIYKGEHDAS
+660 RIHKDELDAS
-670 PAIQFTL
+670 PAIQFKL

-687 VGKIRNKEQSES
+687 VDKIRNKEQSES

-728 EIPQIHDAS
+728 EIPQIHDKS

-772 KASVDVIDKVMSEY
+772 KASVEVNNNHKVMSEY

-798 QTDLKITADGT
+798 QTDLKITAYGT
-809 DNYEIV
+809 DNHEIV

-838 QDNHPI
+838 QDIHPI
-844 VMNSDDKG
+844 VMNSDDEG
-852 NPSIDQNHNSIKE
+852 NPSIDQNHNNIQE
-865 FELVDRPGVG
+865 FELVGRPDVG
-875 FYPEQIDNSNSKSI
+875 FYPEQIDSKSI

-947 SFEENTPTGLFD
+947 SFEKDTPTGLFD

>member
-1 MRKIINFMFALA
+1 MRKIINLMFALA

-28 KPKQPVVKP
+28 KPK
-37 KSFYKGRTYTWT
+37 SFYEGKTYTWT
-49 NANGGT
+49 NANGGP

-91 TDDGKREGTID
+91 TKDGQREGTID
-102 YTIDNGWYSNDPIYD
+102 YTIDNGFFGLSKDPIYN
-117 AYGILEGDYKPNEEG
+117 AYDIPEGDYKPNEEG

-174 VYIPATGTD
+174 VYIPATGAD

-316 YTNYNKNY
+316 YTNYNKSY

-342 AGDEYTVE
+342 TGDEYTVD

-358 EITGN
+358 KITGN
-363 EIDQRFKV
+363 EIDQRFRV

-381 PLLDAKGNQV
+381 PLLDANGNQV

-398 FQYNYNETQGFE
+398 FQYHYNEKQGKE

-420 QPTDALFINYKEVY
+420 RPTDKMFNDYKEVY

-488 YCNLQAGSKLAFYR
+488 YGNLQAGSKLAFYR
-502 YDVDRNSKPKKIAEL
+502 YDVDRNSEAKEIAEL
-517 EIISVDQRKE
+517 EIVSVDKRKNGS
-527 KEGWIIPSYNYFWD
+527 KYYLD
-541 YKYNLSFFYQE
+541 YKYNLRFFNQK

-562 GATYSLETN
+562 GETYSLETN
-571 YDYTENTTK
+571 YDYTEKTTN

-610 YKASFTNLK
+610 YKASFSKLN
-619 HATQPELHSAYSTIK
+619 HPTQPELHSAYSTIK

-717 NGSFKQNVSHT
+717 NGSFKQNVSYT

-752 RDNDGSYNTY
+752 RADGTYNTY

-772 KASVDVIDKVMSEY
+772 KASVDVNDNHKVMSEY

-838 QDNHPI
+838 QDTHPI

-852 NPSIDQNHNSIKE
+852 NPIIDQNHNSIKE

-875 FYPEQIDNSNSKSI
+875 FYPERIDDKSI
-889 HVYDTFGASD
+889 HVYDTFGARD

-947 SFEENTPTGLFD
+947 SFEKNTPTGLFD

>member
-1 MRKIINFMFALA
+1 MRKIINLMFALA

-22 NAQPVV
+22 NAE
-28 KPKQPVVKP
+28 PVVKP

-49 NANGGT
+49 NANGGA

-91 TDDGKREGTID
+91 TKDGKREGTID

-189 PGAVYRLSGNAN
+189 PGAVYRLSGSAS
-201 RLFFMT
+201 RLFFMS
-207 KGRGRAVPG
+207 KGRGRE
-216 WNSYEVIRS
+216 WDKTVIHN

-263 HDCSSVPGN
+263 HDCSSVPAN

-277 MMGAKGTKK
+277 MMGSKGTKK

-294 TIPDYRLWYWNQ
+294 TVPDYRLWKWDD
-306 RDKQGTSNMI
+306 RDYQGSTKSK

-330 YGIQLTATATPA
+330 YGIQLEATATPA
-342 AGDEYTVE
+342 AGEEYTVE

-358 EITGN
+358 KITGN

-371 WVRAEDGGLE
+371 WVRAEDGGLK
-381 PLLDAKGNQV
+381 PLLDANDNQV

-398 FQYNYNETQGFE
+398 FQYNYNVKQGFE

-482 VNTHVK
+482 VKTHVR
-488 YCNLQAGSKLAFYR
+488 YGNLKAGSKLAFYR
-502 YDVDRNSKPKKIAEL
+502 YDVDRKSEPKKIAEL
-517 EIISVDQRKE
+517 EIVSVDKRENGSK
-527 KEGWIIPSYNYFWD
+527 YYLD
-541 YKYNLSFFYQE
+541 YKYNLSFFNQE
-552 NEATPKTNLT
+552 NEATHKTNLT
-562 GATYSLETN
+562 GATYPLETN
-571 YDYTENTTK
+571 YDYTENTTN

-610 YKASFTNLK
+610 YKASFSELNP
-619 HATQPELHSAYSTIK
+619 ATQQELHSAYSTIK

-752 RDNDGSYNTY
+752 RADGTYNTY

-772 KASVDVIDKVMSEY
+772 KASVDVNDNHKVMSEY

-815 KYRVWRQTDRA
+815 KYRVWRHTDRA
-826 MEIVPQYMARLQ
+826 MEIVPQYMARLE
-838 QDNHPI
+838 QDTHPI
-844 VMNSDDKG
+844 VMNSDADG

-865 FELVDRPGVG
+865 FELVDRPDVG

-899 VSEDGNLDVTYIVRL
+899 VSEYGNLDVTYIVRL

>member
-1 MRKIINFMFALA
+1 MFALA

-22 NAQPVV
+22 NAQNA
-28 KPKQPVVKP
+28 QPVVEP
-37 KSFYKGRTYTWT
+37 KSFYEGKTYTWT

-55 VTSNLADPATD
+55 VTSKLADPATD

-81 EIPGIWQCGY
+81 EIPGILQCGY
-91 TDDGKREGTID
+91 TADGQREGTID
-102 YTIDNGWYSNDPIYD
+102 YNVKNNDAINK

-132 YTTLI
+132 YTTLVVT
-137 VKVKDDWKPVMKQY
+137 VKNSWKPNPNNMSENLDKDQTM
-151 LSQDET
+151 S
-157 LNYIANSI
+157 YIAEAI

-189 PGAVYRLSGNAN
+189 PGAVYRLSGSAS
-201 RLFFMT
+201 RLFFMS
-207 KGRGRAVPG
+207 KGRGRE
-216 WNSYEVIRS
+216 WDKTVIHN

-240 VSGGQ
+240 VSNSGQ
-245 VVENFYTKL
+245 LVENFYARL
-254 VDGDIFKVE
+254 VNGEFFKVE
-263 HDCSSVPGN
+263 HDCPTVAGKK
-272 EHYFC
+272 HYFF
-277 MMGAKGTKK
+277 MESESSTKK
-286 FDVTDLIV
+286 YDVTDLIV
-294 TIPDYRLWYWNQ
+294 TVPDYRLWQWDD
-306 RDKQGTSNMI
+306 RDYQGRTKSK
-316 YTNYNKNY
+316 YTNYNKSH

-330 YGIQLTATATPA
+330 YGIQLKATATPA
-342 AGDEYTVE
+342 AGDKYTVE

-371 WVRAEDGGLE
+371 WVRAEDGHLV
-381 PLLDAKGNQV
+381 PLLDANRNQV

-398 FQYNYNETQGFE
+398 FEYNYKVKQGFE

-447 DEGLRLSIG
+447 DEGLRLNIG

-488 YCNLQAGSKLAFYR
+488 YDNLQAGSTLAFYR
-502 YDVDRNSKPKKIAEL
+502 YDVDHRKSKPKMIAEL
-517 EIISVDQRKE
+517 VIVSVDPRKNGS
-527 KEGWIIPSYNYFWD
+527 KYYLD
-541 YKYNLSFFYQE
+541 YKYNLSFFNQE
-552 NEATPKTNLT
+552 NEASRKTNLT
-562 GATYSLETN
+562 GATYSLKTN
-571 YDYTENTTK
+571 SSYTDNTTK

-619 HATQPELHSAYSTIK
+619 HATQQELHSAYSTIK

-649 EDVENDNVCST
+649 EDVENDNVCPT
-660 RIYKGEHDAS
+660 RIHKGELDAS

-752 RDNDGSYNTY
+752 RADGTYNTY

-772 KASVDVIDKVMSEY
+772 KASVDVLNKVMSDY
-786 VFTSNG
+786 VFTSNNG

-826 MEIVPQYMARLQ
+826 MEIVPQYMDRLQ
-838 QDNHPI
+838 QDTHPI

>member
-1 MRKIINFMFALA
+1 MILGKIKQQLTTLTFISIMRKIINLLFALA

-28 KPKQPVVKP
+28 KPK
-37 KSFYKGRTYTWT
+37 SFYEGRTYTWT
-49 NANGGT
+49 NANNGT
-55 VTSNLADPATD
+55 ETSNLADPATD

-91 TDDGKREGTID
+91 TADGKREGTID
-102 YTIDNGWYSNDPIYD
+102 YKVTRDDYLNAIYD
-117 AYGILEGDYKPNEEG
+117 IPTGDYKPNEEG

-137 VKVKDDWKPVMKQY
+137 VKVKNTWIPR
-151 LSQDET
+151 LSKNLTTDAT
-157 LNYIANSI
+157 LNYIAESI

-174 VYIPATGTD
+174 VYIPSSGAN
-183 GKKNPN
+183 GKTNPN
-189 PGAVYRLSGNAN
+189 PGAVYRLSGSAC
-201 RLFFMT
+201 RLFFMS
-207 KGRGRAVPG
+207 KGRGRE
-216 WNSYEVIRS
+216 YKEYVINE

-240 VSGGQ
+240 SSNSNF
-245 VVENFYTKL
+245 VVENFYADL
-254 VDGDIFKVE
+254 VGGKTFSVE
-263 HDCSSVPGN
+263 HDCASVAGKK
-272 EHYFC
+272 HYFC
-277 MMGAKGTKK
+277 MESASSTKS

-294 TIPDYRLWYWNQ
+294 TIPDYRLKSWNQ
-306 RDKQGTSNMI
+306 RDKDNGTKSK
-316 YTNYNKNY
+316 YTNYHKSY

-330 YGIQLTATATPA
+330 YGIQLKATATPA

-381 PLLDAKGNQV
+381 PLLDANGNQV

-398 FQYNYNETQGFE
+398 FQYNYNVKQGFE

-420 QPTDALFINYKEVY
+420 QPTDALFINYKEAY

-447 DEGLRLSIG
+447 DEGLRLNIG

-482 VNTHVK
+482 VNTHVR
-488 YCNLQAGSKLAFYR
+488 YGNLKAGSKLAFYR
-502 YDVDRNSKPKKIAEL
+502 YDVDHNSEAKKIAEL
-517 EIISVDQRKE
+517 EIVSVNKRED
-527 KEGWIIPSYNYFWD
+527 GWFYNKQYYLD

-562 GATYSLETN
+562 GATYSLKTN
-571 YDYTENTTK
+571 SSYTDNTTK

-599 TATNDHPASYE
+599 TATNEHPASYE
-610 YKASFTNLK
+610 YKASFSNLN
-619 HATQPELHSAYSTIK
+619 HSTQTELHSAYSTIK

-660 RIYKGEHDAS
+660 RIYKDEHDAS

-677 DQDRRIAEYS
+677 DQDRRIAEYN
-687 VGKIRNKEQSES
+687 VNQIRNQEQNQA

-746 SVIKTY
+746 SVIKIY
-752 RDNDGSYNTY
+752 RTDGTYNTY

-772 KASVDVIDKVMSEY
+772 KASVDVNDKMMSEY

-838 QDNHPI
+838 QDTHPI
-844 VMNSDDKG
+844 VMNSDDEG
-852 NPSIDQNHNSIKE
+852 NPSIDQNHNNMQE
-865 FELVDRPGVG
+865 FELVGRPGVG
-875 FYPEQIDNSNSKSI
+875 FFPEQIDSKSI

-914 YAKPEAGNT
+914 YAKPEASNT
-923 SARAKATTPILAKEY
+923 SARARATTPILAKEY

>member
-1 MRKIINFMFALA
+1 MSK
-13 AVAFLSATL
+13 
-22 NAQPVV
+22 
-28 KPKQPVVKP
+28 
-37 KSFYKGRTYTWT
+37 
-49 NANGGT
+49 
-55 VTSNLADPATD
+55 
-66 PRQIMALLKEVYTNK
+66 
-81 EIPGIWQCGY
+81 
-91 TDDGKREGTID
+91 
-102 YTIDNGWYSNDPIYD
+102 DPIYK
-117 AYGILEGDYKPNEEG
+117 AYDIPEGDYKPNEEG

-137 VKVKDDWKPVMKQY
+137 VKVKDDWKPVMEQN
-151 LSQDET
+151 LSLKKT
-157 LNYIANSI
+157 LDYITKSI
-165 ESVQILTDG
+165 ESVQILTEG

-207 KGRGRAVPG
+207 KGRGRI
-216 WNSYEVIRS
+216 WNDIPARK

-263 HDCSSVPGN
+263 HDCGSVPGN

-277 MMGAKGTKK
+277 MMGSKGTKK

-294 TIPDYRLWYWNQ
+294 TVPDYRLWQWDD
-306 RDKQGTSNMI
+306 RDYQGNTESK
-316 YTNYNKNY
+316 YTNYNKSH

-342 AGDEYTVE
+342 TDNEYTVE

-363 EIDQRFKV
+363 EINQRFKV
-371 WVRAEDGGLE
+371 WVRAKDGGLKR
-381 PLLDAKGNQV
+381 LLDANGNQV

-420 QPTDALFINYKEVY
+420 QPTDKMFNDYKEVY

-447 DEGLRLSIG
+447 NEGLRLSIG

-482 VNTHVK
+482 VKTHVR
-488 YCNLQAGSKLAFYR
+488 YGNLKAGSKLAFYR
-502 YDVDRNSKPKKIAEL
+502 YDVDRNSEPKTIAEL
-517 EIISVDQRKE
+517 KIESVDKRENDSK
-527 KEGWIIPSYNYFWD
+527 YYLD
-541 YKYNLSFFYQE
+541 YKYNLSFFNQE
-552 NEATPKTNLT
+552 NEATHKTNLT

-571 YDYTENTTK
+571 YDYTENTTN
-580 EIDFNGFKINS
+580 EIDFNGFNINS

-610 YKASFTNLK
+610 YKASFSELNP
-619 HATQPELHSAYSTIK
+619 ATQPELHSAYSTIK

-687 VGKIRNKEQSES
+687 VDKIRNKELSES

-762 GSPINTTYKL
+762 GSPIKTTYKL
-772 KASVDVIDKVMSEY
+772 KASVEVNENEKVMSEY

-798 QTDLKITADGT
+798 QTKLKITADGT

-815 KYRVWRQTDRA
+815 KYRVWRQTDRDRA

-844 VMNSDDKG
+844 VMNSDDEG

-875 FYPEQIDNSNSKSI
+875 FYPERIDDKSI

-899 VSEDGNLDVTYIVRL
+899 VSEYGNLDVTYIVRL

-947 SFEENTPTGLFD
+947 SFKENTPTGLFD

>member
-1 MRKIINFMFALA
+1 MRKIINLMFALA

-22 NAQPVV
+22 NA
-28 KPKQPVVKP
+28 KPVVKP
-37 KSFYKGRTYTWT
+37 KSFYEGRTYTWT

-91 TDDGKREGTID
+91 TKDGQREGDID
-102 YTIDNGWYSNDPIYD
+102 YTIDNGVWGLSKDPIYK
-117 AYGILEGDYKPNEEG
+117 AYDIPEGDYKPNEEG

-137 VKVKDDWKPVMKQY
+137 VKVKDDWKPVMKQN

-174 VYIPATGTD
+174 VYIPATGAD

-316 YTNYNKNY
+316 YTNYHKSY

-330 YGIQLTATATPA
+330 YGIQLKATATPA

-350 LKWTSTLN
+350 LKWISTLN
-358 EITGN
+358 KITGN

-381 PLLDAKGNQV
+381 PLLDANGNQV

-398 FQYNYNETQGFE
+398 FQYNYNEKQGFE

-420 QPTDALFINYKEVY
+420 RPTDEMFNDYKEVY

-488 YCNLQAGSKLAFYR
+488 YGNLQAGSKLAFYR
-502 YDVDRNSKPKKIAEL
+502 YDVDRNSEAKKIAEL
-517 EIISVDQRKE
+517 EIESVDKRENDSK
-527 KEGWIIPSYNYFWD
+527 YYLD

-571 YDYTENTTK
+571 YDYTENTTN
-580 EIDFNGFKINS
+580 EIDFNGFNINS

-599 TATNDHPASYE
+599 TATNEHPASYE
-610 YKASFTNLK
+610 YKASFSNLN
-619 HATQPELHSAYSTIK
+619 HSTQPELHSAYSTIK

-687 VGKIRNKEQSES
+687 VGKIRNKEQRES

-772 KASVDVIDKVMSEY
+772 KASVDVIDRVMSEY

-826 MEIVPQYMARLQ
+826 MEIVPQYMDRLQ
-838 QDNHPI
+838 QDTHPI
-844 VMNSDDKG
+844 VMNSDDEG
-852 NPSIDQNHNSIKE
+852 NPIIDQNHNSIQE
-865 FELVDRPGVG
+865 FELVGRPGVG
-875 FYPEQIDNSNSKSI
+875 FYPEQIDSKSI

-914 YAKPEAGNT
+914 YAKPEASNT
-923 SARAKATTPILAKEY
+923 SARAKATTPVLAKEY

>member
-1 MRKIINFMFALA
+1 MRKIINLMFALA

-28 KPKQPVVKP
+28 KPK
-37 KSFYKGRTYTWT
+37 SFYEGRTYTWT
-49 NANGGT
+49 NANNGT

-91 TDDGKREGTID
+91 TEDGKREGTID
-102 YTIDNGWYSNDPIYD
+102 YKVTRDDYLNAIYD
-117 AYGILEGDYKPNEEG
+117 IPTGDYKPNEEG

-137 VKVKDDWKPVMKQY
+137 VKVKNTWIPR
-151 LSQDET
+151 LSKNLTTDAT
-157 LNYIANSI
+157 LNYIAESI

-174 VYIPATGTD
+174 VYIPSSGAN
-183 GKKNPN
+183 GKTNPN
-189 PGAVYRLSGNAN
+189 PGAVYRLSGSAC
-201 RLFFMT
+201 RLFFMS
-207 KGRGRAVPG
+207 KGRGREYKG
-216 WNSYEVIRS
+216 YVINE

-240 VSGGQ
+240 SSNSNF
-245 VVENFYTKL
+245 VVENFYADL
-254 VDGDIFKVE
+254 VGGKTFSVE
-263 HDCSSVPGN
+263 HDCASVAGKK
-272 EHYFC
+272 HYFC
-277 MMGAKGTKK
+277 MESASSTKS

-294 TIPDYRLWYWNQ
+294 TIPDYRLKSWNQ
-306 RDKQGTSNMI
+306 RDKDNGTKSK
-316 YTNYNKNY
+316 YTNYHKSY

-330 YGIQLTATATPA
+330 YGIQLKATATPA

-381 PLLDAKGNQV
+381 PLLDANGNQV

-398 FQYNYNETQGFE
+398 FQYNYNVKQGFE
-410 GREITYVVSG
+410 GHEITYVVSG
-420 QPTDALFINYKEVY
+420 QPTDALFINYKEAY

-447 DEGLRLSIG
+447 DEGLRLNIG

-482 VNTHVK
+482 VNTHVR
-488 YCNLQAGSKLAFYR
+488 YGNLKAGSKLAFYR
-502 YDVDRNSKPKKIAEL
+502 YDVDRNSEAKKIAEL

-527 KEGWIIPSYNYFWD
+527 NVGWIIPSYNYFLD

-562 GATYSLETN
+562 GATYSLKTN
-571 YDYTENTTK
+571 SSYTDNTTN
-580 EIDFNGFKINS
+580 EIDFKGFKINS
-591 FNDEFCAS
+591 FNDEFYAS
-599 TATNDHPASYE
+599 TATNEHPASYE
-610 YKASFTNLK
+610 YKASFSNLN
-619 HATQPELHSAYSTIK
+619 HSTQTELHSAYSTIK

-660 RIYKGEHDAS
+660 RIHKDEHDAS

-746 SVIKTY
+746 PVIKTY
-752 RDNDGSYNTY
+752 RADGTYNTY
-762 GSPINTTYKL
+762 GSPINATYKL
-772 KASVDVIDKVMSEY
+772 KASVDVNDKVMSEY

-838 QDNHPI
+838 QDTHPI
-844 VMNSDDKG
+844 VMNSDDEG
-852 NPSIDQNHNSIKE
+852 NPSIDQNHNNMQE
-865 FELVDRPGVG
+865 FELVGRPGVG
-875 FYPEQIDNSNSKSI
+875 FYPEQIDSKSI

-914 YAKPEAGNT
+914 YAKPEASNT
-923 SARAKATTPILAKEY
+923 SARTRATTPILAKEY

>member
-1 MRKIINFMFALA
+1 MRKIINLMFALA

-22 NAQPVV
+22 NAE
-28 KPKQPVVKP
+28 PVVKP
-37 KSFYKGRTYTWT
+37 KSFYEGRTYTWT

-91 TDDGKREGTID
+91 TADGKREGTID

-137 VKVKDDWKPVMKQY
+137 VKVKDDWKPVMKQN
-151 LSQDET
+151 LSQNET

-174 VYIPATGTD
+174 VYIPATGAD

-330 YGIQLTATATPA
+330 YGIQLKATATPA
-342 AGDEYTVE
+342 ARDEYTVE

-358 EITGN
+358 DITGN
-363 EIDQRFKV
+363 EFDQRFKV

-381 PLLDAKGNQV
+381 PLLDTNGNQV
-391 EIAPGET
+391 EIAPGKT
-398 FQYNYNETQGFE
+398 FQYNYNVKQGFE

-420 QPTDALFINYKEVY
+420 QPTDAFFINYKEAY

-447 DEGLRLSIG
+447 DEGLRLNIG

-488 YCNLQAGSKLAFYR
+488 YGNLQAGSKLAFYR
-502 YDVDRNSKPKKIAEL
+502 YDVDRNSEAKEIAEL
-517 EIISVDQRKE
+517 EIVSVDKRKNGS
-527 KEGWIIPSYNYFWD
+527 KYYLD
-541 YKYNLSFFYQE
+541 YKYNLRFFNQK

-562 GATYSLETN
+562 GETYSLETN
-571 YDYTENTTK
+571 YDYTEKTTN

-610 YKASFTNLK
+610 YKASFSKLN
-619 HATQPELHSAYSTIK
+619 HPTQPELHSAYSTIK

-687 VGKIRNKEQSES
+687 VGKIRNKEQSKS

-717 NGSFKQNVSHT
+717 NGSFKQNVSYT

-752 RDNDGSYNTY
+752 RADGTYNTY

-772 KASVDVIDKVMSEY
+772 KASVDVIDRVMSEY

-809 DNYEIV
+809 DNHEIV

-838 QDNHPI
+838 QDTHPI
-844 VMNSDDKG
+844 VMNSDDEG
-852 NPSIDQNHNSIKE
+852 NPSIDQNHNNMQE
-865 FELVDRPGVG
+865 FELVGRPGVG
-875 FYPEQIDNSNSKSI
+875 FYPERIDNKSI
-889 HVYDTFGASD
+889 HVYDTFGARD
-899 VSEDGNLDVTYIVRL
+899 VSEGGNLDVTYIVRL

>member
-1 MRKIINFMFALA
+1 MFALA

-37 KSFYKGRTYTWT
+37 KSFYEGKTYTWT
-49 NANGGT
+49 NANGRT

-91 TDDGKREGTID
+91 TDDGEREGDID
-102 YTIDNGWYSNDPIYD
+102 YTIYNGFFGLSKDPIYK
-117 AYGILEGDYKPNEEG
+117 AYDIPEGDYKPKEEG

-137 VKVKDDWKPVMKQY
+137 VKVKDDWKPVMKQN
-151 LSQDET
+151 LSQNET

-174 VYIPATGTD
+174 VYIPATGAD

-330 YGIQLTATATPA
+330 YGIQLKATATPA
-342 AGDEYTVE
+342 ARDEYTVE

-358 EITGN
+358 DITGN
-363 EIDQRFKV
+363 EFDQRFKV

-381 PLLDAKGNQV
+381 PLLDTNGNQV
-391 EIAPGET
+391 EIAPGKT
-398 FQYNYNETQGFE
+398 FQYNYNVKQGFE

-420 QPTDALFINYKEVY
+420 QPTDALFINYKEAY

-447 DEGLRLSIG
+447 NEGLRLSIG

-482 VNTHVK
+482 VNTHVR
-488 YCNLQAGSKLAFYR
+488 YGNLKAGSKLAFYR

-517 EIISVDQRKE
+517 EIVSVNKRE
-527 KEGWIIPSYNYFWD
+527 EGWGIFYDKSYYLD
-541 YKYNLSFFYQE
+541 YKYNLSFFNQE

-562 GATYSLETN
+562 GATYSLKTN
-571 YDYTENTTK
+571 YDYKENTTN

-610 YKASFTNLK
+610 YKASFSELNP
-619 HATQPELHSAYSTIK
+619 ATQPELHSAYSTIK

-792 KKGRYY
+792 EKGRYY

-815 KYRVWRQTDRA
+815 KYRVWRRTDRA
-826 MEIVPQYMARLQ
+826 MEIVPQYMARFQ
-838 QDNHPI
+838 QDTHPI
-844 VMNSDDKG
+844 VMNSDDEG
-852 NPSIDQNHNSIKE
+852 NPSIDQNHNNMQE
-865 FELVDRPGVG
+865 FELVGRPGVG
-875 FYPEQIDNSNSKSI
+875 FYPEQIDSKSI
-889 HVYDTFGASD
+889 RVYDTFGASD

>member
-1 MRKIINFMFALA
+1 MKKIFKLLFALT
-13 AVAFLSATL
+13 AVAFLSATVS
-22 NAQPVV
+22 A
-28 KPKQPVVKP
+28 QPVVKP
-37 KSFYKGRTYTWT
+37 KSFYEGRTYTWT
-49 NANGGT
+49 NANNGT

-91 TDDGKREGTID
+91 TADGEREGTID
-102 YTIDNGWYSNDPIYD
+102 YNVTKNDYLNAIYD
-117 AYGILEGDYKPNEEG
+117 IPTGNYKPKEEG

-137 VKVKDDWKPVMKQY
+137 VKVKDTWTPSLEYD
-151 LSQDET
+151 LSKKET
-157 LNYIANSI
+157 LKYIANSI
-165 ESVQILTDG
+165 ESVQILTEG
-174 VYIPATGTD
+174 IYIPTIGTD

-189 PGAVYRLSGNAN
+189 PGAIYRLSGNAN
-201 RLFFMT
+201 RLFFMS
-207 KGRGRAVPG
+207 KGRGRAKVNKFLG
-216 WNSYEVIRS
+216 FVTSVETVHD

-294 TIPDYRLWYWNQ
+294 TIPDYRFLYWNK
-306 RDKQGTSNMI
+306 RDKQGSMDVN
-316 YTNYNKNY
+316 YTNYHKSH

-330 YGIQLTATATPA
+330 YGIQLKATATPA
-342 AGDEYTVE
+342 ASDEYTVE
-350 LKWTSTLN
+350 LKWTSSLN

-363 EIDQRFKV
+363 EFDQRFKV

-381 PLLDAKGNQV
+381 PLLDANGNQV

-398 FQYNYNETQGFE
+398 FQYNYNEKQGFE

-420 QPTDALFINYKEVY
+420 HPTDEMFINYKEVY

-447 DEGLRLSIG
+447 DEGLRLNIG

-488 YCNLQAGSKLAFYR
+488 YGNLQAGSKLAFYR
-502 YDVDRNSKPKKIAEL
+502 YDVDRNSEAKKIAEL
-517 EIISVDQRKE
+517 EIVSVDKRKNGS
-527 KEGWIIPSYNYFWD
+527 KYYLD

-562 GATYSLETN
+562 GATYSLKTN
-571 YDYTENTTK
+571 SSYTNNTTN
-580 EIDFNGFKINS
+580 EIDFNGFNINS

-610 YKASFTNLK
+610 YKASFSNLN
-619 HATQPELHSAYSTIK
+619 HSTQSELHSAFSTIK
-634 VHKTTPDLTDKAITL
+634 IHKTNTGITDKAITL

-660 RIYKGEHDAS
+660 RIHKGEHDAS

-746 SVIKTY
+746 PVIKTY
-752 RDNDGSYNTY
+752 RADGTYNTY
-762 GSPINTTYKL
+762 GSPINATYKL
-772 KASVDVIDKVMSEY
+772 KASVDVNDKVMSEY

-815 KYRVWRQTDRA
+815 KYRVWRQTNRA

-838 QDNHPI
+838 QDTHPI
-844 VMNSDDKG
+844 VMNSDDEG
-852 NPSIDQNHNSIKE
+852 NPSIDQNHNNMQE
-865 FELVDRPGVG
+865 FELVGRPGVG
-875 FYPEQIDNSNSKSI
+875 FYPEQIDSKSI

-914 YAKPEAGNT
+914 YAKPEASNT
-923 SARAKATTPILAKEY
+923 SARTRATTPILAKEY

>member
-1 MRKIINFMFALA
+1 MFALA

-22 NAQPVV
+22 NAE
-28 KPKQPVVKP
+28 PVVKP

-316 YTNYNKNY
+316 YTNYNKSH

-330 YGIQLTATATPA
+330 YGIQLEATATPA
-342 AGDEYTVE
+342 AGEEYTVE

-358 EITGN
+358 KITGN

-381 PLLDAKGNQV
+381 PLLDANGNRV
-391 EIAPGET
+391 EIAPGKT
-398 FQYNYNETQGFE
+398 FYYNYNVKQGFE

-488 YCNLQAGSKLAFYR
+488 YGNLQAGSKLAFYR
-502 YDVDRNSKPKKIAEL
+502 YDVDRNSEAKKIAEL
-517 EIISVDQRKE
+517 EIVSVDKREDGSK
-527 KEGWIIPSYNYFWD
+527 YYLD

-552 NEATPKTNLT
+552 KEATPKTNLT

-571 YDYTENTTK
+571 YDYTENTTN

-610 YKASFTNLK
+610 YKASFSNLN

-660 RIYKGEHDAS
+660 RIHKGEHDAS

-826 MEIVPQYMARLQ
+826 MEIVPQYKARLQ
-838 QDNHPI
+838 QDTHPI
-844 VMNSDDKG
+844 VMNSDDEG

>member
-37 KSFYKGRTYTWT
+37 KSFYEGRTYTWT

-91 TDDGKREGTID
+91 TADGKREGTID

-174 VYIPATGTD
+174 VYIPATGAD

-316 YTNYNKNY
+316 YTNYHKSY

-342 AGDEYTVE
+342 AGEEYTVE

-358 EITGN
+358 KITGN
-363 EIDQRFKV
+363 EIDQQFKV
-371 WVRAEDGGLE
+371 WVRAEDGGLK
-381 PLLDAKGNQV
+381 PLLDANGNQV
-391 EIAPGET
+391 EIAPGKT
-398 FQYNYNETQGFE
+398 FYYNYNVKQGFE

-420 QPTDALFINYKEVY
+420 QPTDKMFNDYKEVY

-447 DEGLRLSIG
+447 NEGLRLSIG

-482 VNTHVK
+482 VKTHVR
-488 YCNLQAGSKLAFYR
+488 YGNLKAGSKLAFYR
-502 YDVDRNSKPKKIAEL
+502 YDVDRNSEPKTIAEL
-517 EIISVDQRKE
+517 KIESVDKRENDSK
-527 KEGWIIPSYNYFWD
+527 YYLD
-541 YKYNLSFFYQE
+541 YKYNLSFFNQE
-552 NEATPKTNLT
+552 NEATHKTNLT

-571 YDYTENTTK
+571 YDYTENTTN
-580 EIDFNGFKINS
+580 EIDFNGFNINS

-610 YKASFTNLK
+610 YKASFSELNP
-619 HATQPELHSAYSTIK
+619 ATQPELHSAYSTIK

-687 VGKIRNKEQSES
+687 VDKIRNKEQSES

-772 KASVDVIDKVMSEY
+772 KASVEVIDKVMSEY

-798 QTDLKITADGT
+798 QTDLKITAYGT
-809 DNYEIV
+809 DNHEIV

-838 QDNHPI
+838 QDIHPI
-844 VMNSDDKG
+844 VMNSDDEG
-852 NPSIDQNHNSIKE
+852 NPSIDQNHNNIQE
-865 FELVDRPGVG
+865 FELVGRPDVG
-875 FYPEQIDNSNSKSI
+875 FYPEQINSKSI

>member
-1 MRKIINFMFALA
+1 MRKIINLMFALA

-28 KPKQPVVKP
+28 KPK
-37 KSFYKGRTYTWT
+37 SFYEDRTYTWT
-49 NANGGT
+49 NANGGP

-66 PRQIMALLKEVYTNK
+66 PRQIMALLKEVYTNI

-91 TDDGKREGTID
+91 TAYGKREGTID
-102 YTIDNGWYSNDPIYD
+102 YTVKNNDAINK

-189 PGAVYRLSGNAN
+189 PGAVYRLSGSAS
-201 RLFFMT
+201 RLFFMS
-207 KGRGRAVPG
+207 KGRGRE
-216 WNSYEVIRS
+216 WDKTVIHN

-294 TIPDYRLWYWNQ
+294 TIPDYRLWKWDD
-306 RDKQGTSNMI
+306 RDYQGSTKSK
-316 YTNYNKNY
+316 YTNYNESH

-330 YGIQLTATATPA
+330 YGIQLKATATPA
-342 AGDEYTVE
+342 ADNEYTVE

-363 EIDQRFKV
+363 EINQRFKV

-381 PLLDAKGNQV
+381 PLLDANGNQV

-398 FQYNYNETQGFE
+398 FYYNYNVKQGFE

-488 YCNLQAGSKLAFYR
+488 YGNLQTGSKLAFYR
-502 YDVDRNSKPKKIAEL
+502 YDVDRNSEAKKKIAEL
-517 EIISVDQRKE
+517 EIVSVDKRENGSK
-527 KEGWIIPSYNYFWD
+527 YYLD
-541 YKYNLSFFYQE
+541 YKYNLSFFNQK

-599 TATNDHPASYE
+599 TATNDHPATYE
-610 YKASFTNLK
+610 YRASFSNLN
-619 HATQPELHSAYSTIK
+619 HSTQPELHSAYSTIK

-687 VGKIRNKEQSES
+687 VGKIRNKEQSKS

-762 GSPINTTYKL
+762 GSPIKTTYKL

-798 QTDLKITADGT
+798 QTKLKITADGT
-809 DNYEIV
+809 DNHEIV
-815 KYRVWRQTDRA
+815 KYRVWRQTNRA
-826 MEIVPQYMARLQ
+826 MEIVPQYMDRLQ
-838 QDNHPI
+838 QDTHPI
-844 VMNSDDKG
+844 VMNSDDEG
-852 NPSIDQNHNSIKE
+852 NPIIDQNHNSIQE
-865 FELVDRPGVG
+865 FELVGRPGVG
-875 FYPEQIDNSNSKSI
+875 FYPEQIDSKSI

-914 YAKPEAGNT
+914 YAKPEASNT

-947 SFEENTPTGLFD
+947 SFKENTPTGLFD

>member
-1 MRKIINFMFALA
+1 MRKIINLMFALA

-28 KPKQPVVKP
+28 KPK
-37 KSFYKGRTYTWT
+37 SFYEGRTYTWT
-49 NANGGT
+49 NANDGT

-91 TDDGKREGTID
+91 TADGKREGTID
-102 YTIDNGWYSNDPIYD
+102 YKVTRDDYLNAIYD
-117 AYGILEGDYKPNEEG
+117 IPTGDYKPNEEG

-137 VKVKDDWKPVMKQY
+137 VKVKNTWIPR
-151 LSQDET
+151 LSKNLTTDAT
-157 LNYIANSI
+157 LNYIAESI

-174 VYIPATGTD
+174 VYIPSSGAN
-183 GKKNPN
+183 GKTNPN
-189 PGAVYRLSGNAN
+189 PGAVYRLSGSAC
-201 RLFFMT
+201 RLFFMS
-207 KGRGRAVPG
+207 KGRGRE
-216 WNSYEVIRS
+216 YKEYVINE

-240 VSGGQ
+240 SSNSNF
-245 VVENFYTKL
+245 VVENFYADL
-254 VDGDIFKVE
+254 VGGKTFSVE
-263 HDCSSVPGN
+263 HDCASVAGKK
-272 EHYFC
+272 HYFC
-277 MMGAKGTKK
+277 MESASSTKS

-294 TIPDYRLWYWNQ
+294 TIPDYRLKSWNQ
-306 RDKQGTSNMI
+306 RDKDNGTKSK
-316 YTNYNKNY
+316 YTNYHKSY

-330 YGIQLTATATPA
+330 YGIQLKATATPA

-381 PLLDAKGNQV
+381 PLLDANGNQV
-391 EIAPGET
+391 EIAPGKT
-398 FQYNYNETQGFE
+398 FQYNYNVKQGFE

-420 QPTDALFINYKEVY
+420 QPTDALFINYKEAY

-447 DEGLRLSIG
+447 DEGLRLNIG

-482 VNTHVK
+482 VNTHVR
-488 YCNLQAGSKLAFYR
+488 YGNLKAGSKLAFYR
-502 YDVDRNSKPKKIAEL
+502 YDVDHNSEAKKIAEL
-517 EIISVDQRKE
+517 EIVSVNKRED
-527 KEGWIIPSYNYFWD
+527 GWFYNKQYYLDF
-541 YKYNLSFFYQE
+541 KYNLSFFYQE

-562 GATYSLETN
+562 GATYSLKTN
-571 YDYTENTTK
+571 SSYTDNTTN

-599 TATNDHPASYE
+599 TATNEHPASYE
-610 YKASFTNLK
+610 YKASFSNLN
-619 HATQPELHSAYSTIK
+619 HSTQTELHSAYSTIK

-660 RIYKGEHDAS
+660 RIHKGEHDAS

-746 SVIKTY
+746 PVIKTY
-752 RDNDGSYNTY
+752 RADGTYNTY
-762 GSPINTTYKL
+762 GSPINATYKL
-772 KASVDVIDKVMSEY
+772 KASVDVNDKVMSEY

-838 QDNHPI
+838 QDTHPI
-844 VMNSDDKG
+844 VMNSDDEG
-852 NPSIDQNHNSIKE
+852 NPSIDQNHNNMQE
-865 FELVDRPGVG
+865 FELVGRPGVG
-875 FYPEQIDNSNSKSI
+875 FYPEQIDSKSI

-914 YAKPEAGNT
+914 YAKPEASNT

>member
-1 MRKIINFMFALA
+1 MILGKIKQQLTTLTFISIMRKIINLLFALA

-28 KPKQPVVKP
+28 KPK
-37 KSFYKGRTYTWT
+37 SFYEGRTYTWT
-49 NANGGT
+49 NANDGT
-55 VTSNLADPATD
+55 ETSNLADPATD

-91 TDDGKREGTID
+91 TEDGKREGTID
-102 YTIDNGWYSNDPIYD
+102 YKVTRDDYLNAIYD
-117 AYGILEGDYKPNEEG
+117 IPTGDYKPNEEG

-137 VKVKDDWKPVMKQY
+137 VKVKNTWIPR
-151 LSQDET
+151 LSKNLTTDAT
-157 LNYIANSI
+157 LNYIAESI

-174 VYIPATGTD
+174 VYIPSSGAN
-183 GKKNPN
+183 GKTNPN
-189 PGAVYRLSGNAN
+189 PGAVYRLSGSAC
-201 RLFFMT
+201 RLFFMS
-207 KGRGRAVPG
+207 KGRGREYKG
-216 WNSYEVIRS
+216 YVINE

-240 VSGGQ
+240 SSNSNF
-245 VVENFYTKL
+245 VVENFYADL
-254 VDGDIFKVE
+254 VGGKTFSVE
-263 HDCSSVPGN
+263 HDCASVAGKK
-272 EHYFC
+272 HYFC
-277 MMGAKGTKK
+277 MESASSTKS

-294 TIPDYRLWYWNQ
+294 TIPDYRLKSWNQ
-306 RDKQGTSNMI
+306 RDKDNGTKSK
-316 YTNYNKNY
+316 YTNYHKSY

-330 YGIQLTATATPA
+330 YGIQLKATATPA

-381 PLLDAKGNQV
+381 PLLDANGNQV

-398 FQYNYNETQGFE
+398 FQYNYNVKQGFE
-410 GREITYVVSG
+410 GHEITYVVSG
-420 QPTDALFINYKEVY
+420 QPTDALFINYKEAY

-447 DEGLRLSIG
+447 DEGLRLNIG
-456 TTSTSDYDLATE
+456 TTSTSDYDLTTE

-482 VNTHVK
+482 VNTHVR
-488 YCNLQAGSKLAFYR
+488 YGNLKAGSKLAFYR
-502 YDVDRNSKPKKIAEL
+502 YDVDHNSEAKKIAEL
-517 EIISVDQRKE
+517 EIVSVNKRED
-527 KEGWIIPSYNYFWD
+527 GWFYNKQYYLDF
-541 YKYNLSFFYQE
+541 KYNLSFFYQE

-562 GATYSLETN
+562 GATYSLKTN
-571 YDYTENTTK
+571 SSYTDNTTN
-580 EIDFNGFKINS
+580 EIDFNGFNINS

-610 YKASFTNLK
+610 YKASFTNLN

-677 DQDRRIAEYS
+677 DQDRRIAEYN
-687 VGKIRNKEQSES
+687 VNQIRNQEQNQA

-752 RDNDGSYNTY
+752 RTDGTYNTY

-772 KASVDVIDKVMSEY
+772 KASVDVNDKMMSEY

-838 QDNHPI
+838 QDTHPI
-844 VMNSDDKG
+844 VMNSDDEG
-852 NPSIDQNHNSIKE
+852 NPSIDQNHNNMQE
-865 FELVDRPGVG
+865 FELVGRPGVG
-875 FYPEQIDNSNSKSI
+875 FFPEQIDSKSI

-914 YAKPEAGNT
+914 YAKPEASNT
-923 SARAKATTPILAKEY
+923 SARARATTPILAKEY

>member
-1 MRKIINFMFALA
+1 MKKIINLMFALA

-22 NAQPVV
+22 SAQS
-28 KPKQPVVKP
+28 VVKP
-37 KSFYKGRTYTWT
+37 KSFYEGRTYTWT
-49 NANGGT
+49 NANDGT
-55 VTSNLADPATD
+55 VTSNLVDPATD

-91 TDDGKREGTID
+91 TKEGKREGTID
-102 YTIDNGWYSNDPIYD
+102 YNVTKNDYLNAIYD
-117 AYGILEGDYKPNEEG
+117 IPKGDYKPNEEG

-137 VKVKDDWKPVMKQY
+137 VKVKDTWTPSLETD
-151 LSQDET
+151 LSKKET
-157 LNYIANSI
+157 LKYIANSI
-165 ESVQILTDG
+165 ESVQILTEG
-174 VYIPATGTD
+174 IYIPTIGTD

-189 PGAVYRLSGNAN
+189 PGAIYRLSGNAN
-201 RLFFMT
+201 RLFFMS
-207 KGRGRAVPG
+207 KGRGRAGVNKNFLG
-216 WNSYEVIRS
+216 HVTSVETIHD

-254 VDGDIFKVE
+254 VNGDIFKVE

-294 TIPDYRLWYWNQ
+294 TIPDYRLWYWNK
-306 RDKQGTSNMI
+306 RDKQGSI
-316 YTNYNKNY
+316 DAYYTNYHKSY

-330 YGIQLTATATPA
+330 YGIQLKATATPAA

-350 LKWTSTLN
+350 LKWTSSLN

-363 EIDQRFKV
+363 EFDQRFKV
-371 WVRAEDGGLE
+371 WVRTEDGGLE
-381 PLLDAKGNQV
+381 PLLDANGNQV

-398 FQYNYNETQGFE
+398 FQYNYNEKQGFE

-420 QPTDALFINYKEVY
+420 QPTDALFNGYKEVY

-447 DEGLRLSIG
+447 DEGLRLNIG

-468 TNQYKNLIT
+468 TNKYKNLIT

-488 YCNLQAGSKLAFYR
+488 YGNLQAGSKLAFYR
-502 YDVDRNSKPKKIAEL
+502 YDVDRNSEAKKIAEL
-517 EIISVDQRKE
+517 EIVSVDKRE
-527 KEGWIIPSYNYFWD
+527 EGLFTKKYYLD

-562 GATYSLETN
+562 GATYSLKTN
-571 YDYTENTTK
+571 RSYTDNTTN
-580 EIDFNGFKINS
+580 EIDFNNFKINS
-591 FNDEFCAS
+591 FDDEFCAS
-599 TATNDHPASYE
+599 TATNEHPASYE
-610 YKASFTNLK
+610 YKASFSGLN
-619 HATQPELHSAYSTIK
+619 HSTQPELHSAFSTIK
-634 VHKTTPDLTDKAITL
+634 VHKTVHDLADNAITI

-660 RIYKGEHDAS
+660 RIHKGEHDAS

-687 VGKIRNKEQSES
+687 VGKIRNKEQSEL

-710 WNYAIYE
+710 WHYAIYE
-717 NGSFKQNVSHT
+717 NGNFKQNISHT
-728 EIPQIHDAS
+728 ETPQIHDAS

-752 RDNDGSYNTY
+752 RDNDGTYNTY

-772 KASVDVIDKVMSEY
+772 KASVEVNNKMMSEY
-786 VFTSNG
+786 VFSSNG

-798 QTDLKITADGT
+798 QTDLKITAEGT

-838 QDNHPI
+838 QDTHPI
-844 VMNSDDKG
+844 VMNSDDEG
-852 NPSIDQNHNSIKE
+852 NPTIDENHNSIQE
-865 FELVDRPGVG
+865 FELVGRPGVG
-875 FYPEQIDNSNSKSI
+875 FYPEQIDSKSI
-889 HVYDTFGASD
+889 RVYDTFGASD
-899 VSEDGNLDVTYIVRL
+899 VAENGNLDVTYIVRL
-914 YAKPEAGNT
+914 YAKPDASNT
-923 SARAKATTPILAKEY
+923 SARARATTPVLAKEY
-938 YIGEATITV
+938 YIGEATVTV
-947 SFEENTPTGLFD
+947 SFEEYTPTGLLD

>member
-1 MRKIINFMFALA
+1 MFALA

-22 NAQPVV
+22 NAE
-28 KPKQPVVKP
+28 PVVKP
-37 KSFYKGRTYTWT
+37 KSFYEGRTYTWT

-91 TDDGKREGTID
+91 TADGKREGDID
-102 YTIDNGWYSNDPIYD
+102 YTIDNGFWGLSKDPIYK
-117 AYGILEGDYKPNEEG
+117 AYDIPEGDYKPKEEG

-137 VKVKDDWKPVMKQY
+137 VKVKDDWKPVMKQN

-174 VYIPATGTD
+174 VYIPATGAD

-306 RDKQGTSNMI
+306 RDKQGTSDMI
-316 YTNYNKNY
+316 YTNYNKSY

-330 YGIQLTATATPA
+330 YGIQLKATATPA
-342 AGDEYTVE
+342 TGDEYTVE

-363 EIDQRFKV
+363 EIDQQFKV
-371 WVRAEDGGLE
+371 WVRAVDGGLE
-381 PLLDAKGNQV
+381 PLLDANGNQV
-391 EIAPGET
+391 EIAPGKT
-398 FQYNYNETQGFE
+398 FQYNYNEKQDEE

-420 QPTDALFINYKEVY
+420 RPTDKMFNDYKEVY

-456 TTSTSDYDLATE
+456 TTSTSDYNLATE

-488 YCNLQAGSKLAFYR
+488 YGNLQAGSKLAFYR
-502 YDVDRNSKPKKIAEL
+502 YDVDRNSEAKKIAEL
-517 EIISVDQRKE
+517 EIVSVDKREDGSK
-527 KEGWIIPSYNYFWD
+527 YYLD
-541 YKYNLSFFYQE
+541 YKYNLSFFNQE

-571 YDYTENTTK
+571 YDYTENTTN

-610 YKASFTNLK
+610 YKASFSNLN

-660 RIYKGEHDAS
+660 RIHKGEHDAS

-772 KASVDVIDKVMSEY
+772 KASVDVIDRVMSEY

-838 QDNHPI
+838 QDTHPI
-844 VMNSDDKG
+844 VMNSDDEG
-852 NPSIDQNHNSIKE
+852 NPSIDQNHNNMQE
-865 FELVDRPGVG
+865 FELVGRPGVG
-875 FYPEQIDNSNSKSI
+875 FYPEQIDSKSI

>member
-1 MRKIINFMFALA
+1 MRKIINLMFALA

-28 KPKQPVVKP
+28 KPK
-37 KSFYKGRTYTWT
+37 SFYEGRTYTWT
-49 NANGGT
+49 NANGGI

-91 TDDGKREGTID
+91 TADGEREGTID
-102 YTIDNGWYSNDPIYD
+102 YTIDNGWYNDPIYD

-189 PGAVYRLSGNAN
+189 PGAVYRLSGSAS
-201 RLFFMT
+201 RLFFMS
-207 KGRGRAVPG
+207 KGRGRE
-216 WNSYEVIRS
+216 WDKTVIHN

-294 TIPDYRLWYWNQ
+294 TVPDYRLWKWDD
-306 RDKQGTSNMI
+306 RDYQGSTNSK
-316 YTNYNKNY
+316 YTNYNKSH

-330 YGIQLTATATPA
+330 YGIQLKATATHA
-342 AGDEYTVE
+342 AGEEYTVE
-350 LKWTSTLN
+350 LKWTSSLN

-381 PLLDAKGNQV
+381 PLLDANGNQV

-398 FQYNYNETQGFE
+398 FQYHYNEKQGFE

-420 QPTDALFINYKEVY
+420 RPTDEMFNDYKEVY

-456 TTSTSDYDLATE
+456 TTSTSDYNLATE

-488 YCNLQAGSKLAFYR
+488 YGNLQAGSKLAFYR
-502 YDVDRNSKPKKIAEL
+502 YDVDRNSEAKKKIAEL
-517 EIISVDQRKE
+517 EIVSVDKRENGSK
-527 KEGWIIPSYNYFWD
+527 YYLD

-552 NEATPKTNLT
+552 NEASPKTNLT

-571 YDYTENTTK
+571 YDYTENTTE

-599 TATNDHPASYE
+599 TATNDHPATYE
-610 YKASFTNLK
+610 YRASFTNLN

-660 RIYKGEHDAS
+660 RIHKGEHDAS

-687 VGKIRNKEQSES
+687 VGKIRNKEQRES

-772 KASVDVIDKVMSEY
+772 KASVDVIDRVMSEY

-798 QTDLKITADGT
+798 QTKLKITADGT

-815 KYRVWRQTDRA
+815 KYRVWRQTTNRA
-826 MEIVPQYMARLQ
+826 MEIVPQYMARLK
-838 QDNHPI
+838 QDTHPI
-844 VMNSDDKG
+844 VMNSDDEG

-875 FYPEQIDNSNSKSI
+875 FYPRQIDSKSI

-947 SFEENTPTGLFD
+947 SFEKNTPTGLFD

>member
-1 MRKIINFMFALA
+1 MFALA

-28 KPKQPVVKP
+28 QP
-37 KSFYKGRTYTWT
+37 KSFYEGKTYTWT
-49 NANGGT
+49 NANGHT

-81 EIPGIWQCGY
+81 EIPGILQCGY
-91 TDDGKREGTID
+91 TADGQREGTID
-102 YTIDNGWYSNDPIYD
+102 YTIDNGFLGLSKDPISKAYD
-117 AYGILEGDYKPNEEG
+117 IPEGDYKPKEEG

-137 VKVKDDWKPVMKQY
+137 VKVKDDWKPVMKQN

-174 VYIPATGTD
+174 VYIPATGAD

-294 TIPDYRLWYWNQ
+294 TIPDYRLWYWDT
-306 RDKQGTSNMI
+306 RDKQGTSNII

-371 WVRAEDGGLE
+371 WVRAEDGGLK
-381 PLLDAKGNQV
+381 PLLDADGNQV

-398 FQYNYNETQGFE
+398 FQYHYNVKQGSE

-502 YDVDRNSKPKKIAEL
+502 YDVNRNSEAKKIAEL
-517 EIISVDQRKE
+517 EIKSVDKRENGSK
-527 KEGWIIPSYNYFWD
+527 YYLD
-541 YKYNLSFFYQE
+541 YKYNLSFSDQE
-552 NEATPKTNLT
+552 KEATPKTNLT

-599 TATNDHPASYE
+599 TATNHHPASYE
-610 YKASFTNLK
+610 YKASFSNLK

-634 VHKTTPDLTDKAITL
+634 VHKTTPGLTDKAITL

-687 VGKIRNKEQSES
+687 VGKIRNKEQRES

-762 GSPINTTYKL
+762 GSPIKTTYKL

-815 KYRVWRQTDRA
+815 KYRVWRQTQTDRA
-826 MEIVPQYMARLQ
+826 MEIVPQYMARLK
-838 QDNHPI
+838 QDTHPI

-852 NPSIDQNHNSIKE
+852 NPIIDQNHNSIQE

-875 FYPEQIDNSNSKSI
+875 FYPERIDDKSI

-899 VSEDGNLDVTYIVRL
+899 VSEVGNLDVTYIVRL

-947 SFEENTPTGLFD
+947 SFKENTPTGLFD

>member
-1 MRKIINFMFALA
+1 MFALA

-37 KSFYKGRTYTWT
+37 KSFYEGRTYTWT

-81 EIPGIWQCGY
+81 EIPGILQCGY
-91 TDDGKREGTID
+91 TKDGQREGTID
-102 YTIDNGWYSNDPIYD
+102 YTVKNKDAINK
-117 AYGILEGDYKPNEEG
+117 AYGISAGNYKPNEEG
-132 YTTLI
+132 YTTLVVT
-137 VKVKDDWKPVMKQY
+137 VKNSWKPNPNNMSENLDKDQTM
-151 LSQDET
+151 S
-157 LNYIANSI
+157 YIAEAI

-189 PGAVYRLSGNAN
+189 PGAVYRLSGSAS
-201 RLFFMT
+201 RLFFMS
-207 KGRGRAVPG
+207 KGRGRE
-216 WNSYEVIRS
+216 WDKTVIHN

-240 VSGGQ
+240 VSNSGQ
-245 VVENFYTKL
+245 LVENFYARL
-254 VDGDIFKVE
+254 VNGEFFKVE
-263 HDCSSVPGN
+263 HDCPTVAGKK
-272 EHYFC
+272 HYFF
-277 MMGAKGTKK
+277 MESESSTKK
-286 FDVTDLIV
+286 YDVTDLIV
-294 TIPDYRLWYWNQ
+294 TVPDYRLWQWDD
-306 RDKQGTSNMI
+306 RDYQEGTKSK
-316 YTNYNKNY
+316 YTNYNKSH

-330 YGIQLTATATPA
+330 YGIQLKATATPA
-342 AGDEYTVE
+342 ANNEYKVE

-398 FQYNYNETQGFE
+398 FQYNYNVKQGFE

-420 QPTDALFINYKEVY
+420 QPTDALFINYKEAY

-488 YCNLQAGSKLAFYR
+488 YGNLQAGSNLAFYR
-502 YDVDRNSKPKKIAEL
+502 YDVDRNSEPKKIAEL
-517 EIISVDQRKE
+517 KIISVDQREE
-527 KEGWIIPSYNYFWD
+527 KEGYLFPSYYYFLD
-541 YKYNLSFFYQE
+541 YKNNLSFFNQE
-552 NEATPKTNLT
+552 NEATPKANLT

-571 YDYTENTTK
+571 YDYTENTTN
-580 EIDFNGFKINS
+580 EIDFNGFNINS

-610 YKASFTNLK
+610 YKASFSELNP
-619 HATQPELHSAYSTIK
+619 ATQPELHSAYSTIK

-838 QDNHPI
+838 QDTHPI
-844 VMNSDDKG
+844 VMNSDADG
-852 NPSIDQNHNSIKE
+852 NPIIDQNHNSIQE
-865 FELVDRPGVG
+865 FELVGRPGVG
-875 FYPEQIDNSNSKSI
+875 FYPKQIDSKSI

-899 VSEDGNLDVTYIVRL
+899 VSEVGNLDVTYIVRL

-947 SFEENTPTGLFD
+947 SFKENTPTGLFD

>member
-1 MRKIINFMFALA
+1 MRKIINLMFALA

-28 KPKQPVVKP
+28 KPK
-37 KSFYKGRTYTWT
+37 SFYEGKTYTWT

-81 EIPGIWQCGY
+81 EIPGILQCGY
-91 TDDGKREGTID
+91 TADGQREGTID
-102 YTIDNGWYSNDPIYD
+102 YTIDNGFWGLSKDPISK
-117 AYGILEGDYKPNEEG
+117 AYGIPEGDYKPNEEG

-137 VKVKDDWKPVMKQY
+137 VKVKDDWTPVKGQN
-151 LSQDET
+151 LSQKKT
-157 LNYIANSI
+157 LEYITKSI
-165 ESVQILTDG
+165 ESVQILTEG

-201 RLFFMT
+201 RLFFMS
-207 KGRGRAVPG
+207 KGRGREWDGIPAR
-216 WNSYEVIRS
+216 E

-263 HDCSSVPGN
+263 HDCGSVPGN

-294 TIPDYRLWYWNQ
+294 TIPDYRLWQWDD
-306 RDKQGTSNMI
+306 RDYQGNTESK
-316 YTNYNKNY
+316 YTNYNQSH

-342 AGDEYTVE
+342 AGEEYTVE

-358 EITGN
+358 KITGN
-363 EIDQRFKV
+363 EIDQQFKV
-371 WVRAEDGGLE
+371 WVRAEDGGLK
-381 PLLDAKGNQV
+381 PLLDANGNQV
-391 EIAPGET
+391 KIAPGKT
-398 FQYNYNETQGFE
+398 FQYDYNVKQGFE

-420 QPTDALFINYKEVY
+420 QPTDKMFNDYKEVY

-447 DEGLRLSIG
+447 NEGLRLSIG

-482 VNTHVK
+482 VKTHVR
-488 YCNLQAGSKLAFYR
+488 YGNLKAGSKLAFYR
-502 YDVDRNSKPKKIAEL
+502 YDVDRNSEAKKIAEL
-517 EIISVDQRKE
+517 EIVSVDKRENGSK
-527 KEGWIIPSYNYFWD
+527 YYLD
-541 YKYNLSFFYQE
+541 YKYNLRFFNQE
-552 NEATPKTNLT
+552 NEASPKTNLT
-562 GATYSLETN
+562 EATYSLETN
-571 YDYTENTTK
+571 YNYTENTTN
-580 EIDFNGFKINS
+580 EIDFNGFNINS

-610 YKASFTNLK
+610 YKASFSELNP
-619 HATQPELHSAYSTIK
+619 ATQPELHSAYSTIK

-660 RIYKGEHDAS
+660 RIHKGELDAS
-670 PAIQFTL
+670 PAIQFKL

-687 VGKIRNKEQSES
+687 VDKIRNKELSES

-728 EIPQIHDAS
+728 EIPQIHDES

-762 GSPINTTYKL
+762 GSPIKTTYKL
-772 KASVDVIDKVMSEY
+772 KASVEVNENEKVMSEY

-798 QTDLKITADGT
+798 QTGLKITAYGT
-809 DNYEIV
+809 DNHEIV
-815 KYRVWRQTDRA
+815 KYRVWRQTDRDRA

-844 VMNSDDKG
+844 VMNSDDEG

-865 FELVDRPGVG
+865 FELVDRPCVG
-875 FYPEQIDNSNSKSI
+875 FYPERIDDKSI